1 MKKSATSS
9 VQVSGLFHRMFGVG
23 AGAGNSLPVRKLMV
37 AVLLLAAATF
47 LGVFAVAQAQAADGT
62 MTGVTLASDSPGT
75 LTVSWKAPTPA
86 PTDYRLR
93 WAPVGSDFLSW
104 NGTNETDRG
113 NAYPAG
119 DVTSLTLSGLS
130 EGTEFNVQAR
140 ARYHKG
146 EHKDSPWS
154 GPWAEA
160 SALVMSEPPDVP
172 SAPAAPNLAGTV
184 LTPEG
189 HVMLLWQIPSDDS
202 ITGYQVLRGPD
213 ADSLVVIE
221 QDTGSG
227 GTSYTDTAPPTG
239 QTHTYAVKA
248 RNAAGL
254 SPLSNTVTATVPAAA
269 PIIVWTVLTPEGQV
283 MLLWQN
289 PSDDSITG
297 YQVLRGPD
305 ADSLVVIEED
315 TESSATSYTDT
326 APPAGQTHTYA
337 VKARNAAGLS
347 QISNTVTATVPP
359 AAPNLV
365 RTAVTP
371 AGQVLLSWLNPAN
384 DSITGYQ
391 VLRGPDADSLVVIEQ
406 DTGSSG
412 TSYTD
417 TSPPAGQTHTYAV
430 KARNAAGLSPPSNTG
445 TASVPA
451 SEEEEELITARHEET
466 ESTLFEK
473 GELVTSHSFGSG
485 PSQGRAIWSD
495 GETIWIT
502 RTTATAR
509 LVDRVADTDGRADA
523 YGLSDM
529 ARQPGKDI
537 RAMYG
542 ALNHHA
548 HGIWSDGQTM
558 WVSDD
563 DRARIFTYSLQS
575 DNYGNRLRTKE
586 FYTYTETYRNL
597 YADLRGLWS
606 DGTHMWVADS
616 RVKKIVAYTLGGQ
629 RNADLDLNLLDGVG
643 NDGPTD
649 IWSNG
654 YTMWV
659 ADYRDKK
666 IYAYR
671 LSDGVRQPGLDYNN
685 LESAGN
691 VSPTGIWSN
700 GKLMYVYDNSK
711 NTLYSYRSLAPFPSL
726 ASLSLV
732 SGTDAV
738 DIGTFNAFD
747 LEYSARLGRSISQV
761 TVNYSAAS
769 DVGVEVDPPDADPN
783 APGHQVDL
791 ALTTGSYEEATEI
804 TVTATQDGETTTYG
818 VRVTRVDVDAI
829 SNDATLSSLSLVD
842 VNLGTFDSANLSYEA
857 VVASSLTQTTVSL
870 TTADPGARNL
880 ISPSDADDVATGH
893 QVDLAVGLNEITIE
907 VTASDAEKTTRRYVV
922 ALVRPSVSEFGWLV
936 SPDFTD
942 LSPSNGAVRAI
953 WSNGTTMWATF
964 SGAGFRNYDTLR
976 AYDLDTKARLGDR
989 DIVDHWIGYAN
1000 GIWSDGEVVA
1010 VSETQSHRIYV
1021 YDLNSGGWRPW
1032 LGFRL
1037 DSSNHNSHGLWSDG
1051 VTLWVVDHADD
1062 KLYAYHWRGENP
1074 GDRRPELDFALTDGN
1089 GRGAGLWSDGTTM
1102 WVSDGEDAKIYAY
1115 SLDSATYGLRVP
1127 ALDFNELAPHG
1138 NASPNGIWSNGSVM
1152 WVADDEDNRLY
1163 SYKMPA
1169 LPSLA
1174 SLSLSGI
1181 EFGPFRS
1188 WQSKYAVR
1196 VPVGGPSVT
1205 TVSAVA
1211 NNADQFDVKIA
1222 PSDSDALTDGHQVE
1236 LPAGTPQT
1244 IAVTV
1249 TKKTDPCVSR
1259 TYTLRVKL
1267 AVSGPAS

>member
-1 MKKSATSS
+1 MNNLSQTVLQTKAFQSWRL
-9 VQVSGLFHRMFGVG
+9 V
-23 AGAGNSLPVRKLMV
+23 LM
-37 AVLLLAAATF
+37 AVILLAAATTSG
-47 LGVFAVAQAQAADGT
+47 LYMGTVQAQSSRGAI
-62 MTGVTLASDSPGT
+62 TGLTLTSDAPGT
-75 LTVSWKAPTPA
+75 LTVSWDAASPV
-86 PTDYRLR
+86 PTDYRVD
-93 WAPVGSDFLSW
+93 WAKSDEDYQPW
-104 NGTNETDRG
+104 KVDEGHKYPTPTATAATITDL
-113 NAYPAG
+113 
-119 DVTSLTLSGLS
+119 DHD
-130 EGTEFNVQAR
+130 TEYKIRMR
-140 ARYHKG
+140 ARYYRG
-146 EHKDSPWS
+146 EHEGKSWG
-154 GPWAEA
+154 GPWATATITVAGEPAEA
-160 SALVMSEPPDVP
+160 PTPEPVEEEPVQEDPVQQPPRDDPPPEDTTPAAGTIETLTATDDEAGQLVLIWT
-172 SAPAAPNLAGTV
+172 APAAPNADPTDYHVNWAKSTEEYPADTAEAGNAHPTTTTHTLAGLEYDTDYNVRVRARYSNGDHAASPWNGPWTETTAQVKLPLPAAPFIGAIAVTPDGDV
-184 LTPEG
+184 LLTWFNFEEN
-189 HVMLLWQIPSDDS
+189 DS
-202 ITGYQVLRGPD
+202 ITGYQILRGPK
-213 ADSLVVIE
+213 ADSLAVIE
-221 QDTGSG
+221 DDTGSNG
-227 GTSYTDTAPPTG
+227 
-239 QTHTYAVKA
+239 
-248 RNAAGL
+248 
-254 SPLSNTVTATVPAAA
+254 
-269 PIIVWTVLTPEGQV
+269 
-283 MLLWQN
+283 
-289 PSDDSITG
+289 
-297 YQVLRGPD
+297 
-305 ADSLVVIEED
+305 
-315 TESSATSYTDT
+315 TSYTDT

-337 VKARNAAGLS
+337 VKARNASGLS
-347 QISNTVTATVPP
+347 PLSNTLTATVP
-359 AAPNLV
+359 
-365 RTAVTP
+365 AV
-371 AGQVLLSWLNPAN
+371 
-384 DSITGYQ
+384 
-391 VLRGPDADSLVVIEQ
+391 
-406 DTGSSG
+406 
-412 TSYTD
+412 
-417 TSPPAGQTHTYAV
+417 
-430 KARNAAGLSPPSNTG
+430 
-445 TASVPA
+445 
-451 SEEEEELITARHEET
+451 EEEEELITARHEET

-495 GETIWIT
+495 EETIWIT

-529 ARQPGKDI
+529 ARQPEKDI

-563 DRARIFTYSLQS
+563 DRATIFAYSLQS

-586 FYTYTETYRNL
+586 FHTYIKASRNGRL

-769 DVGVEVDPPDADPN
+769 DVGVEVGPPDADPN

-870 TTADPGARNL
+870 TTADPGARDL

-922 ALVRPSVSEFGWLV
+922 ALVRPSESEFGWLV

-964 SGAGFRNYDTLR
+964 SGGRFRKDDTLR

-989 DIVDHWIGYAN
+989 DIVDYWIGYAN

-1010 VSETQSHRIYV
+1010 VSETQSHRIHV
-1021 YDLNSGGWRPW
+1021 DDLNSGDWRPW

-1037 DSSNHNSHGLWSDG
+1037 HSSNSNSHGLWSDG
-1051 VTLWVVDHADD
+1051 ATLWVVDHADD

-1211 NNADQFDVKIA
+1211 TNVDQFDVKIA

-1236 LPAGTPQT
+1236 LATGTPQT

>member
-1 MKKSATSS
+1 MNNLSQTILQAKAFQSWRL
-9 VQVSGLFHRMFGVG
+9 V
-23 AGAGNSLPVRKLMV
+23 LM
-37 AVLLLAAATF
+37 AIILLAATATSG
-47 LGVFAVAQAQAADGT
+47 LYMGTVQAQSSRGAI
-62 MTGVTLASDSPGT
+62 TGLTLTSDAPGT
-75 LTVSWKAPTPA
+75 LTVSWEAASPT
-86 PTDYRLR
+86 PTDYRVD
-93 WAPVGSDFLSW
+93 WAKSDEDYQSW
-104 NGTNETDRG
+104 KVDEGHL
-113 NAYPAG
+113 YPAETATAATIT
-119 DVTSLTLSGLS
+119 DLDHD
-130 EGTEFNVQAR
+130 TEYKIRMR
-140 ARYHKG
+140 ARYYRG
-146 EHKDSPWS
+146 EHEGKSWG
-154 GPWAEA
+154 GPWAADTITVAGEPAEA
-160 SALVMSEPPDVP
+160 PTPEPAEEEPAEEEPAEEEPAPEDTTP
-172 SAPAAPNLAGTV
+172 PAGTIDTITATDDEAGQLMLIWTAPAAPNADPTDYHVNWAKSTEEYPADTAEAGNAHPTTTTHTLAGLEYDTDYNVRVRARYSNGDHAASPWNGPWTETTAQVKLPLPAAPFIGAIAVSPDGDV
-184 LTPEG
+184 LLTWFNFEEN
-189 HVMLLWQIPSDDS
+189 DS
-202 ITGYQVLRGPD
+202 ITGYQILRGPD
-213 ADSLVVIE
+213 ADNMVVIE
-221 QDTGSG
+221 DDTGS
-227 GTSYTDTAPPTG
+227 
-239 QTHTYAVKA
+239 
-248 RNAAGL
+248 
-254 SPLSNTVTATVPAAA
+254 
-269 PIIVWTVLTPEGQV
+269 
-283 MLLWQN
+283 
-289 PSDDSITG
+289 
-297 YQVLRGPD
+297 
-305 ADSLVVIEED
+305 
-315 TESSATSYTDT
+315 SSTSYTDT
-326 APPAGQTHTYA
+326 APPAGQTHSYA
-337 VKARNAAGLS
+337 VKARNAVGLS
-347 QISNTVTATVPP
+347 PLSNTITATVPV
-359 AAPNLV
+359 A
-365 RTAVTP
+365 
-371 AGQVLLSWLNPAN
+371 
-384 DSITGYQ
+384 
-391 VLRGPDADSLVVIEQ
+391 
-406 DTGSSG
+406 
-412 TSYTD
+412 
-417 TSPPAGQTHTYAV
+417 
-430 KARNAAGLSPPSNTG
+430 
-445 TASVPA
+445 
-451 SEEEEELITARHEET
+451 EEEEELITARHEET

-495 GETIWIT
+495 EETIWIT

-529 ARQPGKDI
+529 ARQPEKDI

-563 DRARIFTYSLQS
+563 DRATIFAYSLQS

-586 FYTYTETYRNL
+586 FHTYIKASRNGRL

-769 DVGVEVDPPDADPN
+769 DVGVEVGPPDADPN

-870 TTADPGARNL
+870 TTADPGARDL

-922 ALVRPSVSEFGWLV
+922 ALVRPSESEFGWLV

-964 SGAGFRNYDTLR
+964 SGGRFRSDDTLK

-989 DIVDHWIGYAN
+989 DIVDYWIGYAN

-1021 YDLNSGGWRPW
+1021 YGLNSGGHRWD
-1032 LGFRL
+1032 LAFRL

-1051 VTLWVVDHADD
+1051 ATLWVVDHADD

-1211 NNADQFDVKIA
+1211 TNVDQFDVKIA

-1236 LPAGTPQT
+1236 LATGTPQT

>member
-1 MKKSATSS
+1 MNNLSQTILQTKAFQSWRL
-9 VQVSGLFHRMFGVG
+9 V
-23 AGAGNSLPVRKLMV
+23 LM
-37 AVLLLAAATF
+37 AIILLAAAATSG
-47 LGVFAVAQAQAADGT
+47 LYMGTVQAQSSRGAI
-62 MTGVTLASDSPGT
+62 TGLTLTSDAPGT
-75 LTVSWKAPTPA
+75 LTVSWEAASPT
-86 PTDYRLR
+86 PTDYRVD
-93 WAPVGSDFLSW
+93 WAKSDEDYQSW
-104 NGTNETDRG
+104 KVDEGHL
-113 NAYPAG
+113 YPAETATAATIT
-119 DVTSLTLSGLS
+119 DLDHD
-130 EGTEFNVQAR
+130 TEYKVRVR
-140 ARYHKG
+140 ARYYRG
-146 EHKDSPWS
+146 EHEGKSWG
-154 GPWAEA
+154 GPWAADTITVAGEPAEA
-160 SALVMSEPPDVP
+160 PTPEPAEEEPAEEEPAEEEPAEEEPAEEEPAEEEPAEEEPAPEDTTP
-172 SAPAAPNLAGTV
+172 PAGTIDTITATDDEAGQLMLIWTAPAAPNADPTDYHVNWAKSTEEYPADTAEAGNAHPTTTTHTLAGLEYDTDYNVRVRARYSNGDHAASPWNGPWTETTAQVKLPLPAAPFIGAIAVSPDGDV
-184 LTPEG
+184 LLTWFNFEEN
-189 HVMLLWQIPSDDS
+189 DS
-202 ITGYQVLRGPD
+202 ITGYQILRGPD
-213 ADSLVVIE
+213 ADNMVVIE
-221 QDTGSG
+221 DDTGS
-227 GTSYTDTAPPTG
+227 
-239 QTHTYAVKA
+239 
-248 RNAAGL
+248 
-254 SPLSNTVTATVPAAA
+254 
-269 PIIVWTVLTPEGQV
+269 
-283 MLLWQN
+283 
-289 PSDDSITG
+289 
-297 YQVLRGPD
+297 
-305 ADSLVVIEED
+305 
-315 TESSATSYTDT
+315 SSTSYTDT
-326 APPAGQTHTYA
+326 APPAGQTHSYA
-337 VKARNAAGLS
+337 VKARNAVGLS
-347 QISNTVTATVPP
+347 PLSNTITATVPV
-359 AAPNLV
+359 A
-365 RTAVTP
+365 
-371 AGQVLLSWLNPAN
+371 
-384 DSITGYQ
+384 
-391 VLRGPDADSLVVIEQ
+391 
-406 DTGSSG
+406 
-412 TSYTD
+412 
-417 TSPPAGQTHTYAV
+417 
-430 KARNAAGLSPPSNTG
+430 
-445 TASVPA
+445 
-451 SEEEEELITARHEET
+451 EEEEELITARHEET

-495 GETIWIT
+495 EETIWIT

-529 ARQPGKDI
+529 ARQPEKDI

-563 DRARIFTYSLQS
+563 DRATIFAYSLQS

-586 FYTYTETYRNL
+586 FHTYIKASRNGRL

-769 DVGVEVDPPDADPN
+769 DVGVEVGPPDADPN

-870 TTADPGARNL
+870 TTADPGARDL

-922 ALVRPSVSEFGWLV
+922 ALVRPSESEFGWLV

-964 SGAGFRNYDTLR
+964 SGGRFRSDDTLR

-989 DIVDHWIGYAN
+989 DIVDYWIGYAN

-1021 YDLNSGGWRPW
+1021 YGLNSGGHRWD
-1032 LGFRL
+1032 LAFRL

-1051 VTLWVVDHADD
+1051 ATLWVVDHADD

-1211 NNADQFDVKIA
+1211 TNVDQFDVKIA

-1236 LPAGTPQT
+1236 LATGTPQT

>member
-1 MKKSATSS
+1 MNNLSQTILQAKAFQSWRL
-9 VQVSGLFHRMFGVG
+9 V
-23 AGAGNSLPVRKLMV
+23 LM
-37 AVLLLAAATF
+37 AIILLAATATSG
-47 LGVFAVAQAQAADGT
+47 LYMGTVQAQSSRGAI
-62 MTGVTLASDSPGT
+62 TGLTLTSDAPGT
-75 LTVSWKAPTPA
+75 LTVSWEAASPT
-86 PTDYRLR
+86 PTDYRVD
-93 WAPVGSDFLSW
+93 WAKSDEDYQSW
-104 NGTNETDRG
+104 KVDEGHL
-113 NAYPAG
+113 YPAETATAATIT
-119 DVTSLTLSGLS
+119 DLDHD
-130 EGTEFNVQAR
+130 TEYKIRMR
-140 ARYHKG
+140 ARYYRG
-146 EHKDSPWS
+146 EHEGKSWG
-154 GPWAEA
+154 GPWAADTITVAGEPAEA
-160 SALVMSEPPDVP
+160 PTPEPAEEEPAEEEPAEEEPAEEEPAEEEPEDTTP
-172 SAPAAPNLAGTV
+172 PAGTIDTITATDDEAGQLMLIWTAPAAPNADPTDYHVNWAKSTEEYPADTAEAGNAHPTTTTHTLAGLEYDTDYNVRVRARYSNGDHAASPWNGPWTETTAQVKLPLPAAPFIGAIAVSPDGDV
-184 LTPEG
+184 LLTWFNFEEN
-189 HVMLLWQIPSDDS
+189 DS
-202 ITGYQVLRGPD
+202 ITGYQILRGPD
-213 ADSLVVIE
+213 ADNMVVIE
-221 QDTGSG
+221 DDTGS
-227 GTSYTDTAPPTG
+227 
-239 QTHTYAVKA
+239 
-248 RNAAGL
+248 
-254 SPLSNTVTATVPAAA
+254 
-269 PIIVWTVLTPEGQV
+269 
-283 MLLWQN
+283 
-289 PSDDSITG
+289 
-297 YQVLRGPD
+297 
-305 ADSLVVIEED
+305 
-315 TESSATSYTDT
+315 SSTSYTDT
-326 APPAGQTHTYA
+326 APPAGQTHSYA
-337 VKARNAAGLS
+337 VKARNAVGLS
-347 QISNTVTATVPP
+347 PLSNTITATVPV
-359 AAPNLV
+359 A
-365 RTAVTP
+365 
-371 AGQVLLSWLNPAN
+371 
-384 DSITGYQ
+384 
-391 VLRGPDADSLVVIEQ
+391 
-406 DTGSSG
+406 
-412 TSYTD
+412 
-417 TSPPAGQTHTYAV
+417 
-430 KARNAAGLSPPSNTG
+430 
-445 TASVPA
+445 
-451 SEEEEELITARHEET
+451 EEEEELITARHEET

-495 GETIWIT
+495 EETIWIT

-529 ARQPGKDI
+529 ARQPEKDI

-563 DRARIFTYSLQS
+563 DRATIFAYSLQS

-586 FYTYTETYRNL
+586 FHTYIKASRNGRL

-769 DVGVEVDPPDADPN
+769 DVGVEVGPPDADPN

-870 TTADPGARNL
+870 TTADPGARDL

-922 ALVRPSVSEFGWLV
+922 ALVRPSESEFGWLV

-964 SGAGFRNYDTLR
+964 SGGRFRSDDTLR

-989 DIVDHWIGYAN
+989 DIVDYWIGYAN

-1021 YDLNSGGWRPW
+1021 YGLNSGGHRWD
-1032 LGFRL
+1032 LAFRL

-1051 VTLWVVDHADD
+1051 ATLWVVDHADD

-1211 NNADQFDVKIA
+1211 TNVDQFDVKIA

-1236 LPAGTPQT
+1236 LATGTPQT

>member
-1 MKKSATSS
+1 MNNLSQTVLQTKAFQSWRL
-9 VQVSGLFHRMFGVG
+9 V
-23 AGAGNSLPVRKLMV
+23 LM
-37 AVLLLAAATF
+37 AVILLAAATTSG
-47 LGVFAVAQAQAADGT
+47 LYMGTVQAQSSRGAI
-62 MTGVTLASDSPGT
+62 TGLTLTSDAPGT
-75 LTVSWKAPTPA
+75 LTVSWEAASPT
-86 PTDYRLR
+86 PTDYRVD
-93 WAPVGSDFLSW
+93 WAKSDEDYQSW
-104 NGTNETDRG
+104 KVDEGHKYPTPTATAATITDL
-113 NAYPAG
+113 
-119 DVTSLTLSGLS
+119 DHD
-130 EGTEFNVQAR
+130 TEYKIRMR
-140 ARYHKG
+140 ARYYRG
-146 EHKDSPWS
+146 EHEGKSWG
-154 GPWAEA
+154 GPWAADTITVAGEPAEA
-160 SALVMSEPPDVP
+160 PTPEPAEEEPVQQPPRDDPAPEDTTPAAGTIETLTATDAAAGQLVLSWT
-172 SAPAAPNLAGTV
+172 APAAPNADPTDYHVNWAKSTEEYPADTAEAGNAHPTTTTHTLAGLEYDTDYNVRVRARYSNGDHAASPWNGPWTETTAQVKLPLPAAPTMGATAVSPDGDV
-184 LTPEG
+184 LLTWFNFEEN
-189 HVMLLWQIPSDDS
+189 DS
-202 ITGYQVLRGPD
+202 ITGYQILRGPD
-213 ADSLVVIE
+213 ADNMVVIE
-221 QDTGSG
+221 DDTGSSS
-227 GTSYTDTAPPTG
+227 TSYTDET
-239 QTHTYAVKA
+239 
-248 RNAAGL
+248 
-254 SPLSNTVTATVPAAA
+254 
-269 PIIVWTVLTPEGQV
+269 
-283 MLLWQN
+283 
-289 PSDDSITG
+289 
-297 YQVLRGPD
+297 
-305 ADSLVVIEED
+305 
-315 TESSATSYTDT
+315 
-326 APPAGQTHTYA
+326 PPAGQTHTYG
-337 VKARNAAGLS
+337 VKARNASGLS
-347 QISNTVTATVPP
+347 PLSNTLTATVPV
-359 AAPNLV
+359 A
-365 RTAVTP
+365 
-371 AGQVLLSWLNPAN
+371 
-384 DSITGYQ
+384 
-391 VLRGPDADSLVVIEQ
+391 
-406 DTGSSG
+406 
-412 TSYTD
+412 
-417 TSPPAGQTHTYAV
+417 
-430 KARNAAGLSPPSNTG
+430 
-445 TASVPA
+445 
-451 SEEEEELITARHEET
+451 EEEEELITARHEET

-495 GETIWIT
+495 EETIWIT

-529 ARQPGKDI
+529 ARQPEKDI

-563 DRARIFTYSLQS
+563 DRATIFAYSLQS

-586 FYTYTETYRNL
+586 FHTYIKASRNGRL

-769 DVGVEVDPPDADPN
+769 DVGVEVGPPDADPN

-870 TTADPGARNL
+870 TTADPGARDL

-922 ALVRPSVSEFGWLV
+922 ALVRPSESEFGWLV

-964 SGAGFRNYDTLR
+964 SGGRFRSDDTLR

-989 DIVDHWIGYAN
+989 DIVDYWIGYAN

-1021 YDLNSGGWRPW
+1021 YGLNSGGHRWD
-1032 LGFRL
+1032 LAFRL

-1051 VTLWVVDHADD
+1051 ATLWVVDHADD

-1181 EFGPFRS
+1181 EFGPFRF

-1211 NNADQFDVKIA
+1211 TNVDQFDVKIA

-1236 LPAGTPQT
+1236 LATGTPQT

>member
-1 MKKSATSS
+1 MNNLSQTILQAKAFQSWRL
-9 VQVSGLFHRMFGVG
+9 V
-23 AGAGNSLPVRKLMV
+23 LM
-37 AVLLLAAATF
+37 AIILLAATATSG
-47 LGVFAVAQAQAADGT
+47 LYMGTVQAQSSRGAI
-62 MTGVTLASDSPGT
+62 TGLTLTSDAPGT
-75 LTVSWKAPTPA
+75 LTVSWEAASPT
-86 PTDYRLR
+86 PTDYRVD
-93 WAPVGSDFLSW
+93 WAKSDEDYQSW
-104 NGTNETDRG
+104 KVDEGHL
-113 NAYPAG
+113 YPAETATAATIT
-119 DVTSLTLSGLS
+119 DLDHD
-130 EGTEFNVQAR
+130 TEYKIRMR
-140 ARYHKG
+140 ARYYRG
-146 EHKDSPWS
+146 EHEGKSWG
-154 GPWAEA
+154 GPWAADTITVAGEPAEA
-160 SALVMSEPPDVP
+160 PTPEPAEEEPAPEEPAPEDTTP
-172 SAPAAPNLAGTV
+172 PAGTIDTITATDDEAGQLMLIWTAPAAPNADPTDYHVNWAKSTEEYPADTAEAGNAHPTTTTHTLAGLEYDTDYNVRVRARYSNGDHAASPWNGPWTETTAQVKLPLPAAPFIGAIAVSPDGDV
-184 LTPEG
+184 LLTWFNFEEN
-189 HVMLLWQIPSDDS
+189 DS
-202 ITGYQVLRGPD
+202 ITGYQILRGPD
-213 ADSLVVIE
+213 ADNMVVIE
-221 QDTGSG
+221 DDTGS
-227 GTSYTDTAPPTG
+227 
-239 QTHTYAVKA
+239 
-248 RNAAGL
+248 
-254 SPLSNTVTATVPAAA
+254 
-269 PIIVWTVLTPEGQV
+269 
-283 MLLWQN
+283 
-289 PSDDSITG
+289 
-297 YQVLRGPD
+297 
-305 ADSLVVIEED
+305 
-315 TESSATSYTDT
+315 SSTSYTDT
-326 APPAGQTHTYA
+326 APPAGQTHSYA
-337 VKARNAAGLS
+337 VKARNAVGLS
-347 QISNTVTATVPP
+347 PLSNTITATVPV
-359 AAPNLV
+359 A
-365 RTAVTP
+365 
-371 AGQVLLSWLNPAN
+371 
-384 DSITGYQ
+384 
-391 VLRGPDADSLVVIEQ
+391 
-406 DTGSSG
+406 
-412 TSYTD
+412 
-417 TSPPAGQTHTYAV
+417 
-430 KARNAAGLSPPSNTG
+430 
-445 TASVPA
+445 
-451 SEEEEELITARHEET
+451 EEEEELITARHEET

-495 GETIWIT
+495 EETIWIT

-529 ARQPGKDI
+529 ARQPEKDI

-563 DRARIFTYSLQS
+563 DRATIFAYSLQS

-586 FYTYTETYRNL
+586 FHTYIKASRNGRL

-769 DVGVEVDPPDADPN
+769 DVGVEVGPPDADPN

-870 TTADPGARNL
+870 TTADPGARDL

-922 ALVRPSVSEFGWLV
+922 ALVRPSESEFGWLV

-964 SGAGFRNYDTLR
+964 SGGRFRSDDTLR

-989 DIVDHWIGYAN
+989 DIVDYWIGYAN

-1021 YDLNSGGWRPW
+1021 YGLNSGGHRWD
-1032 LGFRL
+1032 LAFRL

-1051 VTLWVVDHADD
+1051 ATLWVVDHADD

-1181 EFGPFRS
+1181 EFGQFRS

-1211 NNADQFDVKIA
+1211 TNVDQFDVKIA

-1236 LPAGTPQT
+1236 LATGTPQT

>member
-1 MKKSATSS
+1 MNNLSQTILQAKAFQSWRL
-9 VQVSGLFHRMFGVG
+9 V
-23 AGAGNSLPVRKLMV
+23 LM
-37 AVLLLAAATF
+37 AIILLAATATSG
-47 LGVFAVAQAQAADGT
+47 LYMGTVQAQSSRGAI
-62 MTGVTLASDSPGT
+62 TGLTLTSDAPGT
-75 LTVSWKAPTPA
+75 LTVSWEAASPT
-86 PTDYRLR
+86 PTDYRVD
-93 WAPVGSDFLSW
+93 WAKSDEDYQSW
-104 NGTNETDRG
+104 KVDEGHL
-113 NAYPAG
+113 YPAETATAATIT
-119 DVTSLTLSGLS
+119 DLDHD
-130 EGTEFNVQAR
+130 TEYKIRMR
-140 ARYHKG
+140 ARYYRG
-146 EHKDSPWS
+146 EHEGKSWG
-154 GPWAEA
+154 GPWAADTITVAGEPAEA
-160 SALVMSEPPDVP
+160 PTPEPAEEEPAEEEPAEEEPAEEEPAPEDTTP
-172 SAPAAPNLAGTV
+172 PAGTIDTITATDDEAGQLMLIWTAPAAPNADPTDYHVNWAKSTEEYPADTAEAGNAHPTTTTHTLAGLEYDTDYNVRVRARYSNGDHAASPWNGPWTETTAQVKLPLPAAPFIGAIAVSPDGDV
-184 LTPEG
+184 LLTWFNFEEN
-189 HVMLLWQIPSDDS
+189 DS
-202 ITGYQVLRGPD
+202 ITGYQILRGPD
-213 ADSLVVIE
+213 ADNMVVIE
-221 QDTGSG
+221 DDTGS
-227 GTSYTDTAPPTG
+227 
-239 QTHTYAVKA
+239 
-248 RNAAGL
+248 
-254 SPLSNTVTATVPAAA
+254 
-269 PIIVWTVLTPEGQV
+269 
-283 MLLWQN
+283 
-289 PSDDSITG
+289 
-297 YQVLRGPD
+297 
-305 ADSLVVIEED
+305 
-315 TESSATSYTDT
+315 SSTSYTDT
-326 APPAGQTHTYA
+326 APPAGQTHSYA
-337 VKARNAAGLS
+337 VKARNAVGLS
-347 QISNTVTATVPP
+347 PLSNTITATVPV
-359 AAPNLV
+359 A
-365 RTAVTP
+365 
-371 AGQVLLSWLNPAN
+371 
-384 DSITGYQ
+384 
-391 VLRGPDADSLVVIEQ
+391 
-406 DTGSSG
+406 
-412 TSYTD
+412 
-417 TSPPAGQTHTYAV
+417 
-430 KARNAAGLSPPSNTG
+430 
-445 TASVPA
+445 
-451 SEEEEELITARHEET
+451 EEEEELITARHEET

-495 GETIWIT
+495 EETIWIT

-529 ARQPGKDI
+529 ARQPEKDI

-563 DRARIFTYSLQS
+563 DRATIFAYSLQS

-586 FYTYTETYRNL
+586 FHTYIKASRNGRL

-711 NTLYSYRSLAPFPSL
+711 NTLYSYRSLTPFPSL

-769 DVGVEVDPPDADPN
+769 DVGVEVGPPDADPN

-870 TTADPGARNL
+870 TTADPGARDL

-922 ALVRPSVSEFGWLV
+922 ALVRPSESEFGWLV

-964 SGAGFRNYDTLR
+964 SGGRFRSDDTLR

-989 DIVDHWIGYAN
+989 DIVDYWIGYAN

-1021 YDLNSGGWRPW
+1021 YGLNSGGHRWD
-1032 LGFRL
+1032 LAFRL

-1062 KLYAYHWRGENP
+1062 KLYAYHWRGENH

-1181 EFGPFRS
+1181 EFGPFKS

-1196 VPVGGPSVT
+1196 VPVGGPAVT

-1259 TYTLRVKL
+1259 TYTLRVEL

>member
-1 MKKSATSS
+1 MNLSSQPTPQTRAFQSWRSIFLATILLVTVAITISTFYFAT
-9 VQVSGLFHRMFGVG
+9 VQAESHGAITGL
-23 AGAGNSLPVRKLMV
+23 
-37 AVLLLAAATF
+37 
-47 LGVFAVAQAQAADGT
+47 
-62 MTGVTLASDSPGT
+62 TLTSDAPGT
-75 LTVSWKAPTPA
+75 LTVSWDAASPT
-86 PTDYRLR
+86 PTDYRVD
-93 WAPVGSDFLSW
+93 WAKSDEEYTSW
-104 NGTNETDRG
+104 KVDKGHK
-113 NAYPAG
+113 YPTPTTTA
-119 DVTSLTLSGLS
+119 VTIADL
-130 EGTEFNVQAR
+130 EHDTEYKVRVR
-140 ARYHKG
+140 ARYYRG
-146 EHKDSPWS
+146 EHEGKSWG
-154 GPWAEA
+154 GPWAADTITVAGEPAEA
-160 SALVMSEPPDVP
+160 PTPEPAEEEPAEEEPAEEEPAEEEPAEEEPAPEDTTP
-172 SAPAAPNLAGTV
+172 PAGTIDTITATDDEAGQLMLIWTAPAAPNADPTDYHVNWAKSTEEYPADTAEAGNAHPTTTTHTLAGLEYDTDYNVRVRARYSNGDHAASPWNGPWTETTAQVKLPLPAAPFIGAIAVSPDGDV
-184 LTPEG
+184 LLTWFNFEEN
-189 HVMLLWQIPSDDS
+189 DS
-202 ITGYQVLRGPD
+202 ITGYQILRGPD
-213 ADSLVVIE
+213 ADNMVVIE
-221 QDTGSG
+221 DDTGS
-227 GTSYTDTAPPTG
+227 
-239 QTHTYAVKA
+239 
-248 RNAAGL
+248 
-254 SPLSNTVTATVPAAA
+254 
-269 PIIVWTVLTPEGQV
+269 
-283 MLLWQN
+283 
-289 PSDDSITG
+289 
-297 YQVLRGPD
+297 
-305 ADSLVVIEED
+305 
-315 TESSATSYTDT
+315 SSTSYTDT
-326 APPAGQTHTYA
+326 APPAGQTHSYA
-337 VKARNAAGLS
+337 VKARNAVGLS
-347 QISNTVTATVPP
+347 PLSNTITATVPV
-359 AAPNLV
+359 A
-365 RTAVTP
+365 
-371 AGQVLLSWLNPAN
+371 
-384 DSITGYQ
+384 
-391 VLRGPDADSLVVIEQ
+391 
-406 DTGSSG
+406 
-412 TSYTD
+412 
-417 TSPPAGQTHTYAV
+417 
-430 KARNAAGLSPPSNTG
+430 
-445 TASVPA
+445 
-451 SEEEEELITARHEET
+451 EEEEELITARHEET

-495 GETIWIT
+495 EETIWIT

-529 ARQPGKDI
+529 ARQPEKDI

-563 DRARIFTYSLQS
+563 DRATIFAYSLQS

-586 FYTYTETYRNL
+586 FHTYIKASRNGRL

-769 DVGVEVDPPDADPN
+769 DVGVEVGPPDADPN

-870 TTADPGARNL
+870 TTADPGARDL

-922 ALVRPSVSEFGWLV
+922 ALVRPSESEFGWLV

-964 SGAGFRNYDTLR
+964 SGGRFRSDDTLR

-989 DIVDHWIGYAN
+989 DIVDYWIGYAN

-1021 YDLNSGGWRPW
+1021 YGLNSGGHRWD
-1032 LGFRL
+1032 LAFRL

-1051 VTLWVVDHADD
+1051 ATLWVVDHADD

-1211 NNADQFDVKIA
+1211 TNVDQFDVKIA

-1236 LPAGTPQT
+1236 LATGTPQT

>member
-1 MKKSATSS
+1 MNLSSQPAPQARAFQSWRSIFLATILLVTVAITISTFYFAT
-9 VQVSGLFHRMFGVG
+9 VQAESHGAITGL
-23 AGAGNSLPVRKLMV
+23 
-37 AVLLLAAATF
+37 
-47 LGVFAVAQAQAADGT
+47 
-62 MTGVTLASDSPGT
+62 TLTSNAPGT
-75 LTVSWKAPTPA
+75 LTVSWEAASPT
-86 PTDYRLR
+86 PTDYRVD
-93 WAPVGSDFLSW
+93 WAKSDADYQSW
-104 NGTNETDRG
+104 KVDDGHV
-113 NAYPAG
+113 YPAPTATA
-119 DVTSLTLSGLS
+119 VTIADL
-130 EGTEFNVQAR
+130 EHDTEYKIRMR
-140 ARYHKG
+140 ARYYKG
-146 EHKDSPWS
+146 EHEGKSWG
-154 GPWAEA
+154 GPWATETITVAGEPAETPTPEPAEEEPAPEDTTPPAGTIDTITATDDEA
-160 SALVMSEPPDVP
+160 GQLMLIWT
-172 SAPAAPNLAGTV
+172 APAAPNADPTDYHVNWAKSTEEYPADTAEAGNAHPTTTTHTLAGLEYDTDYNVRVRARYSNGDHAASPWNGPWTETTAQVKLPLPAAPFIGAIAVSPDGDV
-184 LTPEG
+184 LLTWFNFEEN
-189 HVMLLWQIPSDDS
+189 DS
-202 ITGYQVLRGPD
+202 ITGYQILRGPD
-213 ADSLVVIE
+213 ADNMVVIE
-221 QDTGSG
+221 DDTGS
-227 GTSYTDTAPPTG
+227 
-239 QTHTYAVKA
+239 
-248 RNAAGL
+248 
-254 SPLSNTVTATVPAAA
+254 
-269 PIIVWTVLTPEGQV
+269 
-283 MLLWQN
+283 
-289 PSDDSITG
+289 
-297 YQVLRGPD
+297 
-305 ADSLVVIEED
+305 
-315 TESSATSYTDT
+315 SSTSYTDT
-326 APPAGQTHTYA
+326 APPAGQTHSYA
-337 VKARNAAGLS
+337 VKARNAVGLS
-347 QISNTVTATVPP
+347 PLSNTITATVPV
-359 AAPNLV
+359 A
-365 RTAVTP
+365 
-371 AGQVLLSWLNPAN
+371 
-384 DSITGYQ
+384 
-391 VLRGPDADSLVVIEQ
+391 
-406 DTGSSG
+406 
-412 TSYTD
+412 
-417 TSPPAGQTHTYAV
+417 
-430 KARNAAGLSPPSNTG
+430 
-445 TASVPA
+445 
-451 SEEEEELITARHEET
+451 EEEEELITARHEET

-495 GETIWIT
+495 EETIWIT

-529 ARQPGKDI
+529 ARQPEKDI

-563 DRARIFTYSLQS
+563 DRATIFAYSLQS

-586 FYTYTETYRNL
+586 FHTYIKASRNGRL

-769 DVGVEVDPPDADPN
+769 DVGVEVGPPDADPN

-804 TVTATQDGETTTYG
+804 TVTATQDGETTAYG

-870 TTADPGARNL
+870 TTADPGARDL

-922 ALVRPSVSEFGWLV
+922 ALVRPSESEFGWLV

-964 SGAGFRNYDTLR
+964 SGGRFRSDDTLR

-989 DIVDHWIGYAN
+989 DIVDYWIGYAN

-1021 YDLNSGGWRPW
+1021 YGLNSGGHRWD
-1032 LGFRL
+1032 LAFRL

-1051 VTLWVVDHADD
+1051 ATLWVVDHADD

-1089 GRGAGLWSDGTTM
+1089 GHGAGLWSDGTTM

-1211 NNADQFDVKIA
+1211 TNVDQFDVKIA

-1236 LPAGTPQT
+1236 LATGTPQT

>member
-1 MKKSATSS
+1 MNNLSQTVLQTKAFQSWRL
-9 VQVSGLFHRMFGVG
+9 V
-23 AGAGNSLPVRKLMV
+23 LM
-37 AVLLLAAATF
+37 AVILLAAATTSG
-47 LGVFAVAQAQAADGT
+47 LYMGTVLAQSSRGAI
-62 MTGVTLASDSPGT
+62 TGLTLTSDAPGT
-75 LTVSWKAPTPA
+75 LTVSWEAASPT
-86 PTDYRLR
+86 PTDYRVD
-93 WAPVGSDFLSW
+93 WAKSDEDYQSW
-104 NGTNETDRG
+104 KVDEGHKYPTPTATAATITDL
-113 NAYPAG
+113 
-119 DVTSLTLSGLS
+119 DHD
-130 EGTEFNVQAR
+130 TEYKIRMR
-140 ARYHKG
+140 ARYYRG
-146 EHKDSPWS
+146 EHEGKSWG
-154 GPWAEA
+154 GPWATATITVAGEPAEA
-160 SALVMSEPPDVP
+160 PTPEPAEEEPVEEEPVQQPPRDDPAPEDTTPAAGTIETLTATDDDAGQLVLSWT
-172 SAPAAPNLAGTV
+172 APAAPNADPTDYHVNWAKSTEEYPADTAEAGNAHPTTTTHTLAGLEYDTDYNVRVRARYSNGDHAASPWNGPWTETTAQVKLPLPAAPTMGATAVSPDGDV
-184 LTPEG
+184 LLTWFNFEEN
-189 HVMLLWQIPSDDS
+189 DS
-202 ITGYQVLRGPD
+202 ITGYQILRGPD
-213 ADSLVVIE
+213 ADNMVVIE
-221 QDTGSG
+221 DDTGSSS
-227 GTSYTDTAPPTG
+227 TSYTDET
-239 QTHTYAVKA
+239 
-248 RNAAGL
+248 
-254 SPLSNTVTATVPAAA
+254 
-269 PIIVWTVLTPEGQV
+269 
-283 MLLWQN
+283 
-289 PSDDSITG
+289 
-297 YQVLRGPD
+297 
-305 ADSLVVIEED
+305 
-315 TESSATSYTDT
+315 
-326 APPAGQTHTYA
+326 PPAGQTHTYG
-337 VKARNAAGLS
+337 VKARNASGLS
-347 QISNTVTATVPP
+347 PLSNTLTATVPV
-359 AAPNLV
+359 A
-365 RTAVTP
+365 
-371 AGQVLLSWLNPAN
+371 
-384 DSITGYQ
+384 
-391 VLRGPDADSLVVIEQ
+391 
-406 DTGSSG
+406 
-412 TSYTD
+412 
-417 TSPPAGQTHTYAV
+417 
-430 KARNAAGLSPPSNTG
+430 
-445 TASVPA
+445 
-451 SEEEEELITARHEET
+451 EEEEELITARHEET

-495 GETIWIT
+495 EETIWIT

-529 ARQPGKDI
+529 ARQPEKDI

-563 DRARIFTYSLQS
+563 DRATIFTYSLQS

-586 FYTYTETYRNL
+586 FHTYIKASRNGRL

-769 DVGVEVDPPDADPN
+769 DVGVEVGPPDADPN

-870 TTADPGARNL
+870 TTADPGARDL

-922 ALVRPSVSEFGWLV
+922 ALVRPSESEFGWLV

-964 SGAGFRNYDTLR
+964 SGGRFRSDDTLR

-989 DIVDHWIGYAN
+989 DIVDYWIGYAN

-1021 YDLNSGGWRPW
+1021 YGLNSGGHRWD
-1032 LGFRL
+1032 LAFRL

-1051 VTLWVVDHADD
+1051 ATLWVVDHADD

-1181 EFGPFRS
+1181 EFGPFRF

-1211 NNADQFDVKIA
+1211 TNVDQFDVKIA

-1236 LPAGTPQT
+1236 LATGTPQT

>member
-1 MKKSATSS
+1 MNNLSQTILQAKAFQSWRL
-9 VQVSGLFHRMFGVG
+9 V
-23 AGAGNSLPVRKLMV
+23 LM
-37 AVLLLAAATF
+37 AIILLAAAATSG
-47 LGVFAVAQAQAADGT
+47 LYMGTVQAQSSRGAI
-62 MTGVTLASDSPGT
+62 TGLTLTSDAPGT
-75 LTVSWKAPTPA
+75 LTVSWEAASPT
-86 PTDYRLR
+86 PTDYRVD
-93 WAPVGSDFLSW
+93 WAKSDEEYTSW
-104 NGTNETDRG
+104 KVDKGHK
-113 NAYPAG
+113 YPTPTTTA
-119 DVTSLTLSGLS
+119 VTIADL
-130 EGTEFNVQAR
+130 EHDTEYKVRVR
-140 ARYHKG
+140 ARYYRG
-146 EHKDSPWS
+146 EHEGKSWG
-154 GPWAEA
+154 GPWAADTITVAGEPAEA
-160 SALVMSEPPDVP
+160 PTPEPAEEEPAEEEPAPEEPAPEDTTP
-172 SAPAAPNLAGTV
+172 PAGTIDTITATDDEAGQLMLIWTAPAAPNADPTDYHVNWAKSTEEYPADTAEAGNAHPTTTTHTLAGLEYDTDYNVRVRARYSNGDHAASPWNGPWTETTAQVKLPLPAAPFIGAIAVSPDGDV
-184 LTPEG
+184 LLTWFNFEEN
-189 HVMLLWQIPSDDS
+189 DS
-202 ITGYQVLRGPD
+202 ITGYQILRGPD
-213 ADSLVVIE
+213 ADNMVVIE
-221 QDTGSG
+221 DDTGS
-227 GTSYTDTAPPTG
+227 
-239 QTHTYAVKA
+239 
-248 RNAAGL
+248 
-254 SPLSNTVTATVPAAA
+254 
-269 PIIVWTVLTPEGQV
+269 
-283 MLLWQN
+283 
-289 PSDDSITG
+289 
-297 YQVLRGPD
+297 
-305 ADSLVVIEED
+305 
-315 TESSATSYTDT
+315 SSTSYTDT
-326 APPAGQTHTYA
+326 APPAGQTHSYA
-337 VKARNAAGLS
+337 VKARNAVGLS
-347 QISNTVTATVPP
+347 PLSNTITATVPV
-359 AAPNLV
+359 A
-365 RTAVTP
+365 
-371 AGQVLLSWLNPAN
+371 
-384 DSITGYQ
+384 
-391 VLRGPDADSLVVIEQ
+391 
-406 DTGSSG
+406 
-412 TSYTD
+412 
-417 TSPPAGQTHTYAV
+417 
-430 KARNAAGLSPPSNTG
+430 
-445 TASVPA
+445 
-451 SEEEEELITARHEET
+451 EEEEELITARHEET

-495 GETIWIT
+495 EETIWIT

-529 ARQPGKDI
+529 ARQPEKDI

-548 HGIWSDGQTM
+548 HGIWSDGQMM

-563 DRARIFTYSLQS
+563 DRATIFAYSLQS

-586 FYTYTETYRNL
+586 FHTYIKASRNGRL

-769 DVGVEVDPPDADPN
+769 DVGVEVGPPDADPN

-870 TTADPGARNL
+870 TTADPGARDL

-922 ALVRPSVSEFGWLV
+922 ALVRPSESEFGWLV

-964 SGAGFRNYDTLR
+964 SGGRFRSDDTLR

-989 DIVDHWIGYAN
+989 DIVDYWIGYAN

-1021 YDLNSGGWRPW
+1021 YGLNSGGHRWD
-1032 LGFRL
+1032 LAFRL

-1051 VTLWVVDHADD
+1051 ATLWVVDHADD

-1211 NNADQFDVKIA
+1211 TNVDQFDVKIA

-1236 LPAGTPQT
+1236 LATGTPQT

>member
-1 MKKSATSS
+1 MNNLSQTILQAKAFQSWRL
-9 VQVSGLFHRMFGVG
+9 V
-23 AGAGNSLPVRKLMV
+23 LM
-37 AVLLLAAATF
+37 AIILLAATATSG
-47 LGVFAVAQAQAADGT
+47 LYMGTVQAQSSRGAI
-62 MTGVTLASDSPGT
+62 TGLTLTSDAPGT
-75 LTVSWKAPTPA
+75 LTVSWEAASPT
-86 PTDYRLR
+86 PTDYRVD
-93 WAPVGSDFLSW
+93 WAKSDEDYQSW
-104 NGTNETDRG
+104 KVDEGHL
-113 NAYPAG
+113 YPAETATAATIT
-119 DVTSLTLSGLS
+119 DLDHD
-130 EGTEFNVQAR
+130 TEYKIRMR
-140 ARYHKG
+140 ARYYRG
-146 EHKDSPWS
+146 EHEGKSWG
-154 GPWAEA
+154 GPWAADTITVAGEPAEA
-160 SALVMSEPPDVP
+160 PTPEPAEEEPAEEEPAEEEPAPEDTTP
-172 SAPAAPNLAGTV
+172 PAGTIDTITATDDEAGQLMLIWTAPAAPNADPTDYHVNWAKSTEEYPADTAEAGNAHPTTTTHTLAGLEYDTDYNVRVRARYSNGDHAASPWNGPWTETTAQVKLPLPAAPFIGAIAVSPDGDV
-184 LTPEG
+184 LLTWFNFEEN
-189 HVMLLWQIPSDDS
+189 DS
-202 ITGYQVLRGPD
+202 ITGYQILRGPD
-213 ADSLVVIE
+213 ADNMVVIE
-221 QDTGSG
+221 DDTGS
-227 GTSYTDTAPPTG
+227 
-239 QTHTYAVKA
+239 
-248 RNAAGL
+248 
-254 SPLSNTVTATVPAAA
+254 
-269 PIIVWTVLTPEGQV
+269 
-283 MLLWQN
+283 
-289 PSDDSITG
+289 
-297 YQVLRGPD
+297 
-305 ADSLVVIEED
+305 
-315 TESSATSYTDT
+315 SSTSYTDT
-326 APPAGQTHTYA
+326 APPAGQTHSYA
-337 VKARNAAGLS
+337 VKARNAVGLS
-347 QISNTVTATVPP
+347 PLSNTITATVPV
-359 AAPNLV
+359 A
-365 RTAVTP
+365 
-371 AGQVLLSWLNPAN
+371 
-384 DSITGYQ
+384 
-391 VLRGPDADSLVVIEQ
+391 
-406 DTGSSG
+406 
-412 TSYTD
+412 
-417 TSPPAGQTHTYAV
+417 
-430 KARNAAGLSPPSNTG
+430 
-445 TASVPA
+445 
-451 SEEEEELITARHEET
+451 EEEEELITARHEET

-495 GETIWIT
+495 EETIWIT

-529 ARQPGKDI
+529 ARQPEKDI

-563 DRARIFTYSLQS
+563 DRATIFAYSLQS

-586 FYTYTETYRNL
+586 FHTYIKASRNGRL

-769 DVGVEVDPPDADPN
+769 DVGVEVGPPDADPN

-870 TTADPGARNL
+870 TTADPGARDL

-922 ALVRPSVSEFGWLV
+922 ALVRPSESEFGWLV

-964 SGAGFRNYDTLR
+964 SGGRFRKDDTLR

-989 DIVDHWIGYAN
+989 DIVDYWIGYAN

-1021 YDLNSGGWRPW
+1021 YGLNSGGHRWD
-1032 LGFRL
+1032 LAFRL

-1211 NNADQFDVKIA
+1211 TNVDQFDVKIA

-1236 LPAGTPQT
+1236 LATGTPQT

>member
-1 MKKSATSS
+1 MNPPSQPAPQTRAFQSWRWIFLATI
-9 VQVSGLFHRMFGVG
+9 
-23 AGAGNSLPVRKLMV
+23 LMV
-37 AVLLLAAATF
+37 TVAITISTFYFAT
-47 LGVFAVAQAQAADGT
+47 VQAESHGAI
-62 MTGVTLASDSPGT
+62 TGLTLTSDAPGT
-75 LTVSWKAPTPA
+75 LAVSWEATSPT
-86 PTDYRLR
+86 PTDYRID
-93 WAPVGSDFLSW
+93 WAESDEDYESW
-104 NGTNETDRG
+104 KVDEGHK
-113 NAYPAG
+113 YPAPTATA
-119 DVTSLTLSGLS
+119 VTIADL
-130 EGTEFNVQAR
+130 EHDTEYKIRMR
-140 ARYHKG
+140 ARYYRG
-146 EHKDSPWS
+146 EHEGKSWG
-154 GPWAEA
+154 GPWAADTITVAGEPAEA
-160 SALVMSEPPDVP
+160 PTPEPAEEEPAPEEPAPEDTTP
-172 SAPAAPNLAGTV
+172 PAGTIDTITATDDEAGQLMLIWTAPAAPNADPTDYHVNWAKSTEEYPADTAEAGNAHPTTTTHTLAGLEYDTDYNVRVRARYSNGDHAASPWNGPWTETTAQVKLPLPAAPFIGAIAVSPDGDV
-184 LTPEG
+184 LLTWFNFEEN
-189 HVMLLWQIPSDDS
+189 DS
-202 ITGYQVLRGPD
+202 ITGYQILRGPD
-213 ADSLVVIE
+213 ADNMVVIE
-221 QDTGSG
+221 DDTGS
-227 GTSYTDTAPPTG
+227 
-239 QTHTYAVKA
+239 
-248 RNAAGL
+248 
-254 SPLSNTVTATVPAAA
+254 
-269 PIIVWTVLTPEGQV
+269 
-283 MLLWQN
+283 
-289 PSDDSITG
+289 
-297 YQVLRGPD
+297 
-305 ADSLVVIEED
+305 
-315 TESSATSYTDT
+315 SSTSYTDT
-326 APPAGQTHTYA
+326 APPAGQTHSYA
-337 VKARNAAGLS
+337 VKARNAVGLS
-347 QISNTVTATVPP
+347 PLSNTITATVPV
-359 AAPNLV
+359 A
-365 RTAVTP
+365 
-371 AGQVLLSWLNPAN
+371 
-384 DSITGYQ
+384 
-391 VLRGPDADSLVVIEQ
+391 
-406 DTGSSG
+406 
-412 TSYTD
+412 
-417 TSPPAGQTHTYAV
+417 
-430 KARNAAGLSPPSNTG
+430 
-445 TASVPA
+445 
-451 SEEEEELITARHEET
+451 EEEEELITARHEET

-495 GETIWIT
+495 EETIWIT

-529 ARQPGKDI
+529 ARQPEKDI

-563 DRARIFTYSLQS
+563 DRATIFAYSLQS

-586 FYTYTETYRNL
+586 FHTYIKASRNGRL

-769 DVGVEVDPPDADPN
+769 DVGVEVGPPDADPN

-870 TTADPGARNL
+870 TTADPGARDL

-922 ALVRPSVSEFGWLV
+922 ALVRPSESEFGWLV

-964 SGAGFRNYDTLR
+964 SGGRFRSDDTLR

-989 DIVDHWIGYAN
+989 DIVDYWIGYAN

-1021 YDLNSGGWRPW
+1021 YGLNSGGHRWD
-1032 LGFRL
+1032 LAFRL

-1051 VTLWVVDHADD
+1051 ATLWVVDHADD

-1181 EFGPFRS
+1181 EFGQFRS

-1211 NNADQFDVKIA
+1211 TNVDQFDVKIA

-1236 LPAGTPQT
+1236 LATGTPQT

>member
-1 MKKSATSS
+1 MNNLSQTILQAKAFQSWRL
-9 VQVSGLFHRMFGVG
+9 V
-23 AGAGNSLPVRKLMV
+23 LM
-37 AVLLLAAATF
+37 AIILLAATAT
-47 LGVFAVAQAQAADGT
+47 LGLYMGTVQAQSSRGAI
-62 MTGVTLASDSPGT
+62 TGLTLTSDAPGT
-75 LTVSWKAPTPA
+75 LTVSWEAASPT
-86 PTDYRLR
+86 PTDYRVD
-93 WAPVGSDFLSW
+93 WAKSDEDYQSW
-104 NGTNETDRG
+104 KVDEGHL
-113 NAYPAG
+113 YPAETATAATIT
-119 DVTSLTLSGLS
+119 DLDHD
-130 EGTEFNVQAR
+130 TEYKIRMR
-140 ARYHKG
+140 ARYYRG
-146 EHKDSPWS
+146 EHEGKSWG
-154 GPWAEA
+154 GPWAADTITVAGEPAEA
-160 SALVMSEPPDVP
+160 PTPEPAEEEPAEEEPAPEDTTP
-172 SAPAAPNLAGTV
+172 PAGTIDTITATDDEAGQLMLIWTAPAAPNADPTDYHVNWAKSTEEYPADTAEAGNAHPTTTTHTLAGLEYDTDYNVRVRARYSNGDHAASPWNGPWTETTAQVKLPLPAAPFIGAIAVSPDGDV
-184 LTPEG
+184 LLTWFNFEEN
-189 HVMLLWQIPSDDS
+189 DS
-202 ITGYQVLRGPD
+202 ITGYQILRGPD
-213 ADSLVVIE
+213 ADNMVVIE
-221 QDTGSG
+221 DDTGS
-227 GTSYTDTAPPTG
+227 
-239 QTHTYAVKA
+239 
-248 RNAAGL
+248 
-254 SPLSNTVTATVPAAA
+254 
-269 PIIVWTVLTPEGQV
+269 
-283 MLLWQN
+283 
-289 PSDDSITG
+289 
-297 YQVLRGPD
+297 
-305 ADSLVVIEED
+305 
-315 TESSATSYTDT
+315 SSTSYTDT
-326 APPAGQTHTYA
+326 APPAGQTHSYA
-337 VKARNAAGLS
+337 VKARNAVGLS
-347 QISNTVTATVPP
+347 PLSNTITATVPV
-359 AAPNLV
+359 A
-365 RTAVTP
+365 
-371 AGQVLLSWLNPAN
+371 
-384 DSITGYQ
+384 
-391 VLRGPDADSLVVIEQ
+391 
-406 DTGSSG
+406 
-412 TSYTD
+412 
-417 TSPPAGQTHTYAV
+417 
-430 KARNAAGLSPPSNTG
+430 
-445 TASVPA
+445 
-451 SEEEEELITARHEET
+451 EEEEELITARHEET

-495 GETIWIT
+495 EETIWIT

-529 ARQPGKDI
+529 ARQPEKDI

-563 DRARIFTYSLQS
+563 DRATIFAYSLQS

-586 FYTYTETYRNL
+586 FHTYIKASRNGRL

-747 LEYSARLGRSISQV
+747 LEYSARLGRLISQV

-769 DVGVEVDPPDADPN
+769 DVGVEVGPPDADPN

-870 TTADPGARNL
+870 TTADPGARDL

-922 ALVRPSVSEFGWLV
+922 ALVRPSESEFGWLV

-964 SGAGFRNYDTLR
+964 SGGRFRSDDTLK

-989 DIVDHWIGYAN
+989 DIVDYWIGYAN

-1021 YDLNSGGWRPW
+1021 YGLNSGGHRWD
-1032 LGFRL
+1032 LAFRL

-1051 VTLWVVDHADD
+1051 ATLWVVDHADD

-1211 NNADQFDVKIA
+1211 TNVDQFDVKIA

-1236 LPAGTPQT
+1236 LATGTPQT

>member
-1 MKKSATSS
+1 MATGSH
-9 VQVSGLFHRMFGVG
+9 GRHT
-23 AGAGNSLPVRKLMV
+23 AGRSNHLRTLHGNSPGPEQQRRHNGPD
-37 AVLLLAAATF
+37 AGQRRARNPDGVLGRGQPRT
-47 LGVFAVAQAQAADGT
+47 
-62 MTGVTLASDSPGT
+62 
-75 LTVSWKAPTPA
+75 
-86 PTDYRLR
+86 PTDYRVD
-93 WAPVGSDFLSW
+93 WAKSDEDYQPW
-104 NGTNETDRG
+104 KVDEGHK
-113 NAYPAG
+113 YPTPTATAATIA
-119 DVTSLTLSGLS
+119 DL
-130 EGTEFNVQAR
+130 EHDTEYKVRVR
-140 ARYHKG
+140 ARYYRG
-146 EHKDSPWS
+146 EHEGKSWG
-154 GPWAEA
+154 GPWAADTITVAGEPAEA
-160 SALVMSEPPDVP
+160 PTPEPAEEEPAEEEPAEEEPAPEDTTP
-172 SAPAAPNLAGTV
+172 PAGTIDTITATDDEAGQLMLIWTAPAAPNADPTDYHVNWAKSTEEYPADTAEAGNAHPTTTTHTLAGLEYDTDYNVRVRARYSNGDHAASPWNGPWTETTAQVKLPLPAAPFIGAIAVSPDGDV
-184 LTPEG
+184 LLTWFNFEEN
-189 HVMLLWQIPSDDS
+189 DS
-202 ITGYQVLRGPD
+202 ITGYQILRGPD
-213 ADSLVVIE
+213 ADNMVVIE
-221 QDTGSG
+221 DDTGS
-227 GTSYTDTAPPTG
+227 
-239 QTHTYAVKA
+239 
-248 RNAAGL
+248 
-254 SPLSNTVTATVPAAA
+254 
-269 PIIVWTVLTPEGQV
+269 
-283 MLLWQN
+283 
-289 PSDDSITG
+289 
-297 YQVLRGPD
+297 
-305 ADSLVVIEED
+305 
-315 TESSATSYTDT
+315 SSTSYTDT
-326 APPAGQTHTYA
+326 APPAGQTHSYA
-337 VKARNAAGLS
+337 VKARNAVGLS
-347 QISNTVTATVPP
+347 PLSNTITATVPV
-359 AAPNLV
+359 A
-365 RTAVTP
+365 
-371 AGQVLLSWLNPAN
+371 
-384 DSITGYQ
+384 
-391 VLRGPDADSLVVIEQ
+391 
-406 DTGSSG
+406 
-412 TSYTD
+412 
-417 TSPPAGQTHTYAV
+417 
-430 KARNAAGLSPPSNTG
+430 
-445 TASVPA
+445 
-451 SEEEEELITARHEET
+451 EEEEELITARHEET

-495 GETIWIT
+495 EETIWIT

-529 ARQPGKDI
+529 ARQPEKDI

-563 DRARIFTYSLQS
+563 DRATIFAYSLQS

-586 FYTYTETYRNL
+586 FHTYIKASRNGRL

-769 DVGVEVDPPDADPN
+769 DVGVEVGPPDADPN

-870 TTADPGARNL
+870 TTADPGARDL

-922 ALVRPSVSEFGWLV
+922 ALVRPSESEFGWLV

-964 SGAGFRNYDTLR
+964 SGGRFRSDDTLR
-976 AYDLDTKARLGDR
+976 SYDLDTKARLGDR
-989 DIVDHWIGYAN
+989 DIVDYWIGYAN

-1021 YDLNSGGWRPW
+1021 YGLNSGGHRWD
-1032 LGFRL
+1032 LAFRL

-1051 VTLWVVDHADD
+1051 ATLWVVDHADD

-1211 NNADQFDVKIA
+1211 TNVDQFDVKIA

-1236 LPAGTPQT
+1236 LATGTPQT

>member
-1 MKKSATSS
+1 MNLPFPSANTEHPTSEKSLNAKAFQSWRW
-9 VQVSGLFHRMFGVG
+9 VFL
-23 AGAGNSLPVRKLMV
+23 
-37 AVLLLAAATF
+37 AVILLAAVTIGAF
-47 LGVFAVAQAQAADGT
+47 YFSVVQAQETNGAI
-62 MTGVTLASDSPGT
+62 TGLTLTSDTPGT
-75 LTVSWKAPTPA
+75 LTVSWDTASPA
-86 PTDYRLR
+86 PTDYRVD
-93 WAPVGSDFLSW
+93 WAKSSEDYTSW
-104 NGTNETDRG
+104 TVDDGHV
-113 NAYPAG
+113 YPA
-119 DVTSLTLSGLS
+119 DTATTVTITGL
-130 EGTEFNVQAR
+130 GHDTEYKIRMR
-140 ARYHKG
+140 ARYYRG
-146 EHKDSPWS
+146 EHEGKSWG
-154 GPWAEA
+154 GPWATATITVAGEPA
-160 SALVMSEPPDVP
+160 ETPTPEPEQEEESTTAAGAIDTLTATDDDAGQLVLTWGP
-172 SAPAAPNLAGTV
+172 PAAPNA
-184 LTPEG
+184 TPTDYHINWAKSTEDY
-189 HVMLLWQIPSDDS
+189 PSDSAEAGNDHPTTTTHTLASLEYDTNYNVRVRARYSDGDHAASPWNGPWTETTAQVLQPLPAAPIMGGTAVTPDSQVLVTWFNIDEDAS
-202 ITGYQVLRGPD
+202 ITGYQILRGPD
-213 ADSLVVIE
+213 ADNMVVIE
-221 QDTGSG
+221 DDTGS
-227 GTSYTDTAPPTG
+227 
-239 QTHTYAVKA
+239 
-248 RNAAGL
+248 
-254 SPLSNTVTATVPAAA
+254 
-269 PIIVWTVLTPEGQV
+269 
-283 MLLWQN
+283 
-289 PSDDSITG
+289 
-297 YQVLRGPD
+297 
-305 ADSLVVIEED
+305 
-315 TESSATSYTDT
+315 SSTSYTDT
-326 APPAGQTHTYA
+326 APPAGQTHSYA
-337 VKARNAAGLS
+337 VKARNAVGLS
-347 QISNTVTATVPP
+347 PLSNTITATVPV
-359 AAPNLV
+359 A
-365 RTAVTP
+365 
-371 AGQVLLSWLNPAN
+371 
-384 DSITGYQ
+384 
-391 VLRGPDADSLVVIEQ
+391 
-406 DTGSSG
+406 
-412 TSYTD
+412 
-417 TSPPAGQTHTYAV
+417 
-430 KARNAAGLSPPSNTG
+430 
-445 TASVPA
+445 
-451 SEEEEELITARHEET
+451 EEEEELITARHEET

-495 GETIWIT
+495 EETIWIT

-509 LVDRVADTDGRADA
+509 LADRVADTDGRADA

-529 ARQPGKDI
+529 ARQPEKDI

-563 DRARIFTYSLQS
+563 DRATIFAYSLQT

-586 FYTYTETYRNL
+586 FHTYIKASRNGWL

-791 ALTTGSYEEATEI
+791 ALTTGSFEEATEI

-870 TTADPGARNL
+870 TTADPGARDL

-922 ALVRPSVSEFGWLV
+922 ALVRPSESEFRWLV

-942 LSPSNGAVRAI
+942 FSPSNGAVRAI

-964 SGAGFRNYDTLR
+964 SGGRFRSDDTLR

-989 DIVDHWIGYAN
+989 DIVDYWIGYAN

-1021 YDLNSGGWRPW
+1021 YDLNSGDWRPW

-1102 WVSDGEDAKIYAY
+1102 WVSDSEDAKIYAY

-1211 NNADQFDVKIA
+1211 TNVDQFDVKIA

-1236 LPAGTPQT
+1236 LATGTPQT
-1244 IAVTV
+1244 IAVTI

-1267 AVSGPAS
+1267 ADS

>member
-1 MKKSATSS
+1 MSWDAAS
-9 VQVSGLFHRMFGVG
+9 
-23 AGAGNSLPVRKLMV
+23 PV
-37 AVLLLAAATF
+37 
-47 LGVFAVAQAQAADGT
+47 
-62 MTGVTLASDSPGT
+62 
-75 LTVSWKAPTPA
+75 
-86 PTDYRLR
+86 PTDYRVD
-93 WAPVGSDFLSW
+93 WAKSDEDYQSW
-104 NGTNETDRG
+104 KVDEGHL
-113 NAYPAG
+113 YPAETATAATIT
-119 DVTSLTLSGLS
+119 DLNHD
-130 EGTEFNVQAR
+130 TEYKIRMR
-140 ARYHKG
+140 ARYYRG
-146 EHKDSPWS
+146 EHEGKSWG
-154 GPWAEA
+154 GPWATATITVAGEPAETPTPEPVEEEPVQEDPTQQPPRDDPAPEDTTPAAGTIDTITATDDEA
-160 SALVMSEPPDVP
+160 GQLVLSWTAPAGPNADPTDYHVNWAKSTEEYPADTAEAGNAHPTTTTHTLAGLEYDTDYNVRVRARYSNGDHAASP
-172 SAPAAPNLAGTV
+172 WNGPWTETTAQVKLPLPAAPFIGAIAVTPDGDV
-184 LTPEG
+184 LLTWFNFEEN
-189 HVMLLWQIPSDDS
+189 DS
-202 ITGYQVLRGPD
+202 ITGYQILRGPK
-213 ADSLVVIE
+213 ADSLAVIE
-221 QDTGSG
+221 DDTGSNG
-227 GTSYTDTAPPTG
+227 
-239 QTHTYAVKA
+239 
-248 RNAAGL
+248 
-254 SPLSNTVTATVPAAA
+254 
-269 PIIVWTVLTPEGQV
+269 
-283 MLLWQN
+283 
-289 PSDDSITG
+289 
-297 YQVLRGPD
+297 
-305 ADSLVVIEED
+305 
-315 TESSATSYTDT
+315 TSYTDT

-337 VKARNAAGLS
+337 VKARNASGLS
-347 QISNTVTATVPP
+347 PLSNTLTATVP
-359 AAPNLV
+359 
-365 RTAVTP
+365 AV
-371 AGQVLLSWLNPAN
+371 
-384 DSITGYQ
+384 
-391 VLRGPDADSLVVIEQ
+391 
-406 DTGSSG
+406 
-412 TSYTD
+412 
-417 TSPPAGQTHTYAV
+417 
-430 KARNAAGLSPPSNTG
+430 
-445 TASVPA
+445 
-451 SEEEEELITARHEET
+451 EEEEELITARHEET

-495 GETIWIT
+495 EETIWIT

-509 LVDRVADTDGRADA
+509 LVDREADTDGRADA

-529 ARQPGKDI
+529 ARQPEKDI

-548 HGIWSDGQTM
+548 HGIWSDGQTI

-563 DRARIFTYSLQS
+563 HRATIFAYSLQS

-586 FYTYTETYRNL
+586 FHTYIKASRNGWL

-769 DVGVEVDPPDADPN
+769 DVGVEVGPPDADPN

-791 ALTTGSYEEATEI
+791 ALTTGSFEEATEI

-870 TTADPGARNL
+870 TTADPGARDL

-922 ALVRPSVSEFGWLV
+922 ALVRPSESEFGWLV

-964 SGAGFRNYDTLR
+964 SGGRFRSDDTLR

-989 DIVDHWIGYAN
+989 DIVDYWIGYAN

-1021 YDLNSGGWRPW
+1021 YGLNSGGHRWD
-1032 LGFRL
+1032 LAFRL

-1051 VTLWVVDHADD
+1051 ATLWVVDHADD

-1211 NNADQFDVKIA
+1211 TNVDQFDVKIA

-1236 LPAGTPQT
+1236 LATGTPQT

>member
-1 MKKSATSS
+1 MNNLSQTILQAKAFQSWRL
-9 VQVSGLFHRMFGVG
+9 V
-23 AGAGNSLPVRKLMV
+23 LM
-37 AVLLLAAATF
+37 AIILLAATATSG
-47 LGVFAVAQAQAADGT
+47 LYMGTVQAQSSRGAI
-62 MTGVTLASDSPGT
+62 TGLTLTSDAPGT
-75 LTVSWKAPTPA
+75 LTVSWEAASPT
-86 PTDYRLR
+86 PTDYRVD
-93 WAPVGSDFLSW
+93 WAKSDEDYQSW
-104 NGTNETDRG
+104 KVDEGHL
-113 NAYPAG
+113 YPAETATAATIT
-119 DVTSLTLSGLS
+119 DLDHD
-130 EGTEFNVQAR
+130 TEYKIRMR
-140 ARYHKG
+140 ARYYRG
-146 EHKDSPWS
+146 EHEGKSWG
-154 GPWAEA
+154 GPWAADTITVAGEPAEA
-160 SALVMSEPPDVP
+160 PTPEPAEEEPAPEEPAPEDTTP
-172 SAPAAPNLAGTV
+172 PAGTIDTITATDDEAGQLMLIWTAPAAPNADPTDYHVNWAKSTEEYPADTAEAGNAHPTTTTHTLAGLEYDTDYNVRVRTRYSNGDHAASPWNGPWTETTAQVKLPLPAAPFIGAIAVSPDGDV
-184 LTPEG
+184 LLTWFNFEEN
-189 HVMLLWQIPSDDS
+189 DS
-202 ITGYQVLRGPD
+202 ITGYQILRGPD
-213 ADSLVVIE
+213 ADNMVVIE
-221 QDTGSG
+221 DDTGS
-227 GTSYTDTAPPTG
+227 
-239 QTHTYAVKA
+239 
-248 RNAAGL
+248 
-254 SPLSNTVTATVPAAA
+254 
-269 PIIVWTVLTPEGQV
+269 
-283 MLLWQN
+283 
-289 PSDDSITG
+289 
-297 YQVLRGPD
+297 
-305 ADSLVVIEED
+305 
-315 TESSATSYTDT
+315 SSTSYTDT
-326 APPAGQTHTYA
+326 APPAGQTHSYA
-337 VKARNAAGLS
+337 VKARNAVGLS
-347 QISNTVTATVPP
+347 PLSNTITATVPV
-359 AAPNLV
+359 A
-365 RTAVTP
+365 
-371 AGQVLLSWLNPAN
+371 
-384 DSITGYQ
+384 
-391 VLRGPDADSLVVIEQ
+391 
-406 DTGSSG
+406 
-412 TSYTD
+412 
-417 TSPPAGQTHTYAV
+417 
-430 KARNAAGLSPPSNTG
+430 
-445 TASVPA
+445 
-451 SEEEEELITARHEET
+451 EEEEELITARHEET

-495 GETIWIT
+495 EETIWIT

-529 ARQPGKDI
+529 ARQPEKDI

-563 DRARIFTYSLQS
+563 DRATIFAYSLQS

-586 FYTYTETYRNL
+586 FHTYIKASRNGRL

-769 DVGVEVDPPDADPN
+769 DVGVEVGPPDADPN

-870 TTADPGARNL
+870 TTADPGARDL

-922 ALVRPSVSEFGWLV
+922 ALVRPSESEFGWLV

-964 SGAGFRNYDTLR
+964 SGGRFRSDDTLR

-989 DIVDHWIGYAN
+989 DIVDYWIGYAN

-1021 YDLNSGGWRPW
+1021 YGLNSGGHRWD
-1032 LGFRL
+1032 LAFRL

-1051 VTLWVVDHADD
+1051 ATLWVVDHADD

-1181 EFGPFRS
+1181 EFGQFRS

-1211 NNADQFDVKIA
+1211 TNVDQFDVKIA

-1236 LPAGTPQT
+1236 LATGTPQT

>member
-1 MKKSATSS
+1 MNLPFPSANTEHPTSEKSLNAKAFQSWRW
-9 VQVSGLFHRMFGVG
+9 VFL
-23 AGAGNSLPVRKLMV
+23 
-37 AVLLLAAATF
+37 AVILLAAVTIGAF
-47 LGVFAVAQAQAADGT
+47 YFSVVQAQETNGAI
-62 MTGVTLASDSPGT
+62 TGLTLTSDTPGT
-75 LTVSWKAPTPA
+75 LTVSWDTASPA
-86 PTDYRLR
+86 PTDYRVD
-93 WAPVGSDFLSW
+93 WAKSSEDYTSW
-104 NGTNETDRG
+104 TVDDGHV
-113 NAYPAG
+113 YPA
-119 DVTSLTLSGLS
+119 DTATTVTITGL
-130 EGTEFNVQAR
+130 GHDTEYKIRMR
-140 ARYHKG
+140 ARYYRG
-146 EHKDSPWS
+146 EHEGKSWG
-154 GPWAEA
+154 GPWATATITVAGEPA
-160 SALVMSEPPDVP
+160 ETPTPEPEQEEESTTAAGAIDTLTATDDDAGQLVLTWGP
-172 SAPAAPNLAGTV
+172 PAAPNA
-184 LTPEG
+184 TPTDYHINWAKSTEDY
-189 HVMLLWQIPSDDS
+189 PSDSAEAGNDHPTTTTHTLASLEYDTNYNVRVRARYSDGDHAASPWNGPWTETTAQVLQPLPAAPIMGGTAVTPDSQVLVTWFNIDEDAS
-202 ITGYQVLRGPD
+202 ITGYQILRGPD
-213 ADSLVVIE
+213 ADNMVVIE
-221 QDTGSG
+221 YDTGS
-227 GTSYTDTAPPTG
+227 
-239 QTHTYAVKA
+239 
-248 RNAAGL
+248 
-254 SPLSNTVTATVPAAA
+254 
-269 PIIVWTVLTPEGQV
+269 
-283 MLLWQN
+283 
-289 PSDDSITG
+289 
-297 YQVLRGPD
+297 
-305 ADSLVVIEED
+305 
-315 TESSATSYTDT
+315 SSTSYTDT
-326 APPAGQTHTYA
+326 APPAGQTHSYA
-337 VKARNAAGLS
+337 VKARNAVGLS
-347 QISNTVTATVPP
+347 PLSNTITATVPV
-359 AAPNLV
+359 A
-365 RTAVTP
+365 
-371 AGQVLLSWLNPAN
+371 
-384 DSITGYQ
+384 
-391 VLRGPDADSLVVIEQ
+391 
-406 DTGSSG
+406 
-412 TSYTD
+412 
-417 TSPPAGQTHTYAV
+417 
-430 KARNAAGLSPPSNTG
+430 
-445 TASVPA
+445 
-451 SEEEEELITARHEET
+451 EEEEELITARHEET

-495 GETIWIT
+495 EETIWIT

-509 LVDRVADTDGRADA
+509 LADRVADTDGRADA

-529 ARQPGKDI
+529 ARQPEKDI

-563 DRARIFTYSLQS
+563 DRATIFAYSLQS

-586 FYTYTETYRNL
+586 FHTYIKASRNGWL

-791 ALTTGSYEEATEI
+791 ALTTGSFEEATEI

-870 TTADPGARNL
+870 TTADPGARDL

-922 ALVRPSVSEFGWLV
+922 ALVRPSESEFRWLV

-942 LSPSNGAVRAI
+942 FSPSNGAVRAI

-964 SGAGFRNYDTLR
+964 SGGRFRSDDTLR

-989 DIVDHWIGYAN
+989 DIVDYWIGYAN
-1000 GIWSDGEVVA
+1000 GIWSDGNVVA

-1021 YDLNSGGWRPW
+1021 YDLNSGDWRPW

-1102 WVSDGEDAKIYAY
+1102 WVSDSEDAKIYAY

-1211 NNADQFDVKIA
+1211 TNVDQFDVKIA
-1222 PSDSDALTDGHQVE
+1222 PSDSDALTDGHQVA
-1236 LPAGTPQT
+1236 LATGTPQT

-1259 TYTLRVKL
+1259 TYTLRVEL
-1267 AVSGPAS
+1267 AVSGPAAQ

>member
-1 MKKSATSS
+1 MNNLSQTILQAKAFQSWRL
-9 VQVSGLFHRMFGVG
+9 V
-23 AGAGNSLPVRKLMV
+23 LM
-37 AVLLLAAATF
+37 AIILLAATATSG
-47 LGVFAVAQAQAADGT
+47 LYMGTVQAQSSRGAI
-62 MTGVTLASDSPGT
+62 TGLTLTSDAPGT
-75 LTVSWKAPTPA
+75 LTVSWEAASPT
-86 PTDYRLR
+86 PTDYRVD
-93 WAPVGSDFLSW
+93 WAKSDEDYQSW
-104 NGTNETDRG
+104 KVDEGHL
-113 NAYPAG
+113 YPAETATAATIT
-119 DVTSLTLSGLS
+119 DLDHD
-130 EGTEFNVQAR
+130 TEYKIRMR
-140 ARYHKG
+140 ARYYRG
-146 EHKDSPWS
+146 EHEGKSWG
-154 GPWAEA
+154 GPWAADTITVAGEPAEA
-160 SALVMSEPPDVP
+160 PTPEPAEEEPAEEEPAPEEPAPEEPAPEEPAPEDTTP
-172 SAPAAPNLAGTV
+172 PAGTIDTITATDDEAGQLMLIWTAPAAPNADPTDYHVNWAKSTEEYPADTAEAGNAHPTTTTHTLAGLEYDTDYNVRVRARYSNGDHAASPWNGPWTETTAQVKLPLPAAPFIGAIAVSPDGDV
-184 LTPEG
+184 LLTWFNFEEN
-189 HVMLLWQIPSDDS
+189 DS
-202 ITGYQVLRGPD
+202 ITGYQILRGPD
-213 ADSLVVIE
+213 ADNMVVIE
-221 QDTGSG
+221 DDTGS
-227 GTSYTDTAPPTG
+227 
-239 QTHTYAVKA
+239 
-248 RNAAGL
+248 
-254 SPLSNTVTATVPAAA
+254 
-269 PIIVWTVLTPEGQV
+269 
-283 MLLWQN
+283 
-289 PSDDSITG
+289 
-297 YQVLRGPD
+297 
-305 ADSLVVIEED
+305 
-315 TESSATSYTDT
+315 SSTSYTDT
-326 APPAGQTHTYA
+326 APPAGQTHSYA
-337 VKARNAAGLS
+337 VKARNAVGLS
-347 QISNTVTATVPP
+347 PLSNTITATVPV
-359 AAPNLV
+359 A
-365 RTAVTP
+365 
-371 AGQVLLSWLNPAN
+371 
-384 DSITGYQ
+384 
-391 VLRGPDADSLVVIEQ
+391 
-406 DTGSSG
+406 
-412 TSYTD
+412 
-417 TSPPAGQTHTYAV
+417 
-430 KARNAAGLSPPSNTG
+430 
-445 TASVPA
+445 
-451 SEEEEELITARHEET
+451 EEEEELITARHEET

-495 GETIWIT
+495 EETIWIT

-529 ARQPGKDI
+529 ARQPEKDI

-563 DRARIFTYSLQS
+563 DRATIFAYSLQS

-586 FYTYTETYRNL
+586 FHTYIKASRNGRL

-769 DVGVEVDPPDADPN
+769 DVGVEVGPPDADPN

-870 TTADPGARNL
+870 TTADPGARDL

-922 ALVRPSVSEFGWLV
+922 ALVRPSESEFGWLV

-964 SGAGFRNYDTLR
+964 SGGRFRSDDTLR

-989 DIVDHWIGYAN
+989 DIVDYWIGYAN

-1021 YDLNSGGWRPW
+1021 YGLNSGGHRWD
-1032 LGFRL
+1032 LAFRL

-1051 VTLWVVDHADD
+1051 ATLWVVDHADD

-1211 NNADQFDVKIA
+1211 TNVDQFDVKIA

-1236 LPAGTPQT
+1236 LATGTPQT

>member
-1 MKKSATSS
+1 MNNLSQTILQAKAFQSWRL
-9 VQVSGLFHRMFGVG
+9 V
-23 AGAGNSLPVRKLMV
+23 LM
-37 AVLLLAAATF
+37 AIILLAATATSG
-47 LGVFAVAQAQAADGT
+47 LYMGTVQAQSSRGAI
-62 MTGVTLASDSPGT
+62 TGLTLTSDAPGT
-75 LTVSWKAPTPA
+75 LTVSWEAASPT
-86 PTDYRLR
+86 PTDYRVD
-93 WAPVGSDFLSW
+93 WAKSDEDYQSW
-104 NGTNETDRG
+104 KVDEGHL
-113 NAYPAG
+113 YPAETATAATIT
-119 DVTSLTLSGLS
+119 DLDHD
-130 EGTEFNVQAR
+130 TEYKIRMR
-140 ARYHKG
+140 ARYYRG
-146 EHKDSPWS
+146 EHEGKSWG
-154 GPWAEA
+154 GPWAADTITVAGEPAEA
-160 SALVMSEPPDVP
+160 PTPEPVEEEPAPEDTTP
-172 SAPAAPNLAGTV
+172 PAGTIDTITATDDEAGQLMLIWTAPAAPNADPTDYHVNWAKSTEEYPADTAEAGNAHPTTTTHTLAGLEYDTDYNVRVRARYSNGDHAASPWNGPWTETTAQVKLPLPAAPFIGAIAVSPDGDV
-184 LTPEG
+184 LLTWFNFEEN
-189 HVMLLWQIPSDDS
+189 DS
-202 ITGYQVLRGPD
+202 ITGYQILRGPD
-213 ADSLVVIE
+213 ADNMVVIE
-221 QDTGSG
+221 DDTGS
-227 GTSYTDTAPPTG
+227 
-239 QTHTYAVKA
+239 
-248 RNAAGL
+248 
-254 SPLSNTVTATVPAAA
+254 
-269 PIIVWTVLTPEGQV
+269 
-283 MLLWQN
+283 
-289 PSDDSITG
+289 
-297 YQVLRGPD
+297 
-305 ADSLVVIEED
+305 
-315 TESSATSYTDT
+315 SSTSYTDT
-326 APPAGQTHTYA
+326 APPAGQTHSYA
-337 VKARNAAGLS
+337 VKARNAVGLS
-347 QISNTVTATVPP
+347 PLSNTITATVPV
-359 AAPNLV
+359 A
-365 RTAVTP
+365 
-371 AGQVLLSWLNPAN
+371 
-384 DSITGYQ
+384 
-391 VLRGPDADSLVVIEQ
+391 
-406 DTGSSG
+406 
-412 TSYTD
+412 
-417 TSPPAGQTHTYAV
+417 
-430 KARNAAGLSPPSNTG
+430 
-445 TASVPA
+445 
-451 SEEEEELITARHEET
+451 EEEEELITARHEET

-495 GETIWIT
+495 EETIWIT

-529 ARQPGKDI
+529 ARQPEKDI

-563 DRARIFTYSLQS
+563 DRATIFAYSLQS

-586 FYTYTETYRNL
+586 FHTYIKASRNGRL

-769 DVGVEVDPPDADPN
+769 DVGVEVGPPDADPN

-870 TTADPGARNL
+870 TTADPGARDL

-907 VTASDAEKTTRRYVV
+907 VTASDAEKTTGRYVV
-922 ALVRPSVSEFGWLV
+922 ALVRPSESEFGWLV

-964 SGAGFRNYDTLR
+964 SGGRFRSDDTLR

-989 DIVDHWIGYAN
+989 DIVDYWIGYAN

-1021 YDLNSGGWRPW
+1021 YGLNSGGHRWD
-1032 LGFRL
+1032 LAFRL

-1051 VTLWVVDHADD
+1051 ATLWVVDHADD

-1211 NNADQFDVKIA
+1211 TNVDQFDVKIA

-1236 LPAGTPQT
+1236 LATGTPQT

>member
-1 MKKSATSS
+1 MNNLSQTILQAKAFQSWRL
-9 VQVSGLFHRMFGVG
+9 V
-23 AGAGNSLPVRKLMV
+23 LM
-37 AVLLLAAATF
+37 AIILLAATATSG
-47 LGVFAVAQAQAADGT
+47 LYMGTVQAQSSRGAI
-62 MTGVTLASDSPGT
+62 TGLTLTSDAPGT
-75 LTVSWKAPTPA
+75 LTVSWEAASPT
-86 PTDYRLR
+86 PTDYRVD
-93 WAPVGSDFLSW
+93 WAKSDEDYQSW
-104 NGTNETDRG
+104 KVDEGHL
-113 NAYPAG
+113 YPAETATAATIT
-119 DVTSLTLSGLS
+119 DLDHD
-130 EGTEFNVQAR
+130 TEYKIRMR
-140 ARYHKG
+140 ARYYRG
-146 EHKDSPWS
+146 EHEGKSWG
-154 GPWAEA
+154 GPWAADTITVAGEPAEA
-160 SALVMSEPPDVP
+160 PTPEPAEEEPAEEEPAEEEPAPEDTTP
-172 SAPAAPNLAGTV
+172 PAGTIDTITATDDEAGQLMLIWTAPAAPNADPTDYHVNWAKSTEEYPADTAEAGNAHPTTTTHTLAGLEYDTDYNVRVRARYSNGDHAASPWNGPWTETTAQVKLPLPAAPFIGAIAVSPDGDV
-184 LTPEG
+184 LLTWFNFEEN
-189 HVMLLWQIPSDDS
+189 DS
-202 ITGYQVLRGPD
+202 ITGYQILRGPD
-213 ADSLVVIE
+213 ADNMVVIE
-221 QDTGSG
+221 DDTGS
-227 GTSYTDTAPPTG
+227 
-239 QTHTYAVKA
+239 
-248 RNAAGL
+248 
-254 SPLSNTVTATVPAAA
+254 
-269 PIIVWTVLTPEGQV
+269 
-283 MLLWQN
+283 
-289 PSDDSITG
+289 
-297 YQVLRGPD
+297 
-305 ADSLVVIEED
+305 
-315 TESSATSYTDT
+315 SSTSYTDT
-326 APPAGQTHTYA
+326 APPAGQTHSYA
-337 VKARNAAGLS
+337 VKARNAVGLS
-347 QISNTVTATVPP
+347 PLSNTITATVPV
-359 AAPNLV
+359 A
-365 RTAVTP
+365 
-371 AGQVLLSWLNPAN
+371 
-384 DSITGYQ
+384 
-391 VLRGPDADSLVVIEQ
+391 
-406 DTGSSG
+406 
-412 TSYTD
+412 
-417 TSPPAGQTHTYAV
+417 
-430 KARNAAGLSPPSNTG
+430 
-445 TASVPA
+445 
-451 SEEEEELITARHEET
+451 EEEEELITARHEET

-495 GETIWIT
+495 EETIWIT

-529 ARQPGKDI
+529 ARQPEKDI

-563 DRARIFTYSLQS
+563 DRATIFAYSLQS

-586 FYTYTETYRNL
+586 FHTYIKASRNGRL

-769 DVGVEVDPPDADPN
+769 DVGVEVGPPDADPN

-870 TTADPGARNL
+870 TTADPGARDL

-922 ALVRPSVSEFGWLV
+922 ALVRPSESEFGWLV

-964 SGAGFRNYDTLR
+964 SGGRFRSDDTLR

-989 DIVDHWIGYAN
+989 DIVDYWIGYAN

-1021 YDLNSGGWRPW
+1021 YGLNSGGHRWD
-1032 LGFRL
+1032 LAFRL

-1051 VTLWVVDHADD
+1051 ATLWVVDHADD

-1211 NNADQFDVKIA
+1211 TNVDQFDVKIA

-1236 LPAGTPQT
+1236 LATGTPQT

>member
-1 MKKSATSS
+1 MNNLSQTILQAKAFQSWRL
-9 VQVSGLFHRMFGVG
+9 V
-23 AGAGNSLPVRKLMV
+23 LM
-37 AVLLLAAATF
+37 AIILLAATATSG
-47 LGVFAVAQAQAADGT
+47 LYMGTVQAQSSRGAI
-62 MTGVTLASDSPGT
+62 TGLTLTSDAPGT
-75 LTVSWKAPTPA
+75 LTVSWEAASPT
-86 PTDYRLR
+86 PTDYRVD
-93 WAPVGSDFLSW
+93 WAKSDEDYQSW
-104 NGTNETDRG
+104 KVDEGHL
-113 NAYPAG
+113 YPAETATAATITHL
-119 DVTSLTLSGLS
+119 DHD
-130 EGTEFNVQAR
+130 TEYKIRMR
-140 ARYHKG
+140 ARYYRG
-146 EHKDSPWS
+146 EHEGKSWG
-154 GPWAEA
+154 GPWAADTITVAGELAEA
-160 SALVMSEPPDVP
+160 PTPEPAEEEPAPEEPAPEDTTP
-172 SAPAAPNLAGTV
+172 PAGTIDTITATDDEAGQLMLIWTAPAAPNADPTDYHVNWAKSTEEYPADTAEAGNAHPTTTTHTLAGLEYDTDYNVRVRARYSNGDHAASPWNGPWTETTAQVKLPLPAAPFIGAIAVSPDGDV
-184 LTPEG
+184 LLTWFNFEEN
-189 HVMLLWQIPSDDS
+189 DS
-202 ITGYQVLRGPD
+202 ITGYQILRGPD
-213 ADSLVVIE
+213 ADNMVVIE
-221 QDTGSG
+221 DDTGS
-227 GTSYTDTAPPTG
+227 
-239 QTHTYAVKA
+239 
-248 RNAAGL
+248 
-254 SPLSNTVTATVPAAA
+254 
-269 PIIVWTVLTPEGQV
+269 
-283 MLLWQN
+283 
-289 PSDDSITG
+289 
-297 YQVLRGPD
+297 
-305 ADSLVVIEED
+305 
-315 TESSATSYTDT
+315 SSTSYTDT
-326 APPAGQTHTYA
+326 APPAGQTHSYA
-337 VKARNAAGLS
+337 VKARNAVGLS
-347 QISNTVTATVPP
+347 PLSNTITATVPV
-359 AAPNLV
+359 A
-365 RTAVTP
+365 
-371 AGQVLLSWLNPAN
+371 
-384 DSITGYQ
+384 
-391 VLRGPDADSLVVIEQ
+391 
-406 DTGSSG
+406 
-412 TSYTD
+412 
-417 TSPPAGQTHTYAV
+417 
-430 KARNAAGLSPPSNTG
+430 
-445 TASVPA
+445 
-451 SEEEEELITARHEET
+451 EEEEELITARHEET

-495 GETIWIT
+495 EETIWIT

-529 ARQPGKDI
+529 ARQPEKDI

-563 DRARIFTYSLQS
+563 DRATIFAYSLQS

-586 FYTYTETYRNL
+586 FHTYIKASRNGRL

-769 DVGVEVDPPDADPN
+769 DVGVEVGPPDADPN

-870 TTADPGARNL
+870 TTADPGARDL

-922 ALVRPSVSEFGWLV
+922 ALVRPSESEFGWLV

-964 SGAGFRNYDTLR
+964 SGGRFRSDDTLR

-989 DIVDHWIGYAN
+989 DIVDYWIGYAN

-1021 YDLNSGGWRPW
+1021 YGLNSGGHRWD
-1032 LGFRL
+1032 LAFRL

-1051 VTLWVVDHADD
+1051 ATLWVVDHADD

-1188 WQSKYAVR
+1188 WQSQYAVR

-1211 NNADQFDVKIA
+1211 TNVDQFDVKIA

-1236 LPAGTPQT
+1236 LATGTPQT

>member
-1 MKKSATSS
+1 MNNLSQTVLQTKAFQSWRL
-9 VQVSGLFHRMFGVG
+9 V
-23 AGAGNSLPVRKLMV
+23 LM
-37 AVLLLAAATF
+37 AVILLAAATTS
-47 LGVFAVAQAQAADGT
+47 GIYMATVEAQSSRGAI
-62 MTGVTLASDSPGT
+62 TGLTLASDAPGT
-75 LTVSWKAPTPA
+75 LTATWDAASPV
-86 PTDYRLR
+86 PTDYRVD
-93 WAPVGSDFLSW
+93 WAKSDEDYQSW
-104 NGTNETDRG
+104 KVDNGHVYPAADITTATITGLEHETDYKIR
-113 NAYPAG
+113 
-119 DVTSLTLSGLS
+119 
-130 EGTEFNVQAR
+130 AR
-140 ARYHKG
+140 ARYYRG
-146 EHKDSPWS
+146 EHEENPWG
-154 GPWAEA
+154 GPWATATITVAGEPAETPTPEPVEEEPVQEDPTQQPPRDDPAPEDTTPAAGTIETLTATDDEA
-160 SALVMSEPPDVP
+160 GQLVLIWT
-172 SAPAAPNLAGTV
+172 APAAPNADPTDYHVNWAKSAEEYPADTAEAGNAHPTTTTHTLAGLEYDTDYNVRVRARYSNGDHAASPWNGPWTETTAQVKLPLPAAPFIGAIAVTPDGDV
-184 LTPEG
+184 LISWFNFEEN
-189 HVMLLWQIPSDDS
+189 DS
-202 ITGYQVLRGPD
+202 ITGYQILRGPK
-213 ADSLVVIE
+213 ADSLAVIE
-221 QDTGSG
+221 DDTGSTS
-227 GTSYTDTAPPTG
+227 TSYTDTEA
-239 QTHTYAVKA
+239 
-248 RNAAGL
+248 
-254 SPLSNTVTATVPAAA
+254 S
-269 PIIVWTVLTPEGQV
+269 
-283 MLLWQN
+283 
-289 PSDDSITG
+289 
-297 YQVLRGPD
+297 
-305 ADSLVVIEED
+305 
-315 TESSATSYTDT
+315 
-326 APPAGQTHTYA
+326 AGQTHTYA
-337 VKARNAAGLS
+337 VKARNASGLS
-347 QISNTVTATVPP
+347 PLSNTLTATVP
-359 AAPNLV
+359 AA
-365 RTAVTP
+365 
-371 AGQVLLSWLNPAN
+371 
-384 DSITGYQ
+384 
-391 VLRGPDADSLVVIEQ
+391 
-406 DTGSSG
+406 
-412 TSYTD
+412 
-417 TSPPAGQTHTYAV
+417 
-430 KARNAAGLSPPSNTG
+430 
-445 TASVPA
+445 
-451 SEEEEELITARHEET
+451 EEEEELITARHEET

-495 GETIWIT
+495 EETIWIT
-502 RTTATAR
+502 RTTAAAR

-529 ARQPGKDI
+529 ARQPEKDI

-563 DRARIFTYSLQS
+563 DRATIFAYSLQS

-586 FYTYTETYRNL
+586 FHTYIKASRNGRL

-769 DVGVEVDPPDADPN
+769 DVGVEVGPPDADPN

-804 TVTATQDGETTTYG
+804 TVTATQDGETTTYR

-870 TTADPGARNL
+870 TTADPGARDL

-922 ALVRPSVSEFGWLV
+922 ALVRPSESEFGWLV

-964 SGAGFRNYDTLR
+964 SGGRFRKDDTLR

-989 DIVDHWIGYAN
+989 DIVDYWIGYAN

-1010 VSETQSHRIYV
+1010 VSETQSHRIHV
-1021 YDLNSGGWRPW
+1021 DDLNSGDWRPW

-1037 DSSNHNSHGLWSDG
+1037 HSSNSNSHGLWSDG

-1211 NNADQFDVKIA
+1211 TNVDQFDVKIA

-1236 LPAGTPQT
+1236 LATGTPQT

>member
-1 MKKSATSS
+1 MNNLSQTILQAKAFQSWRL
-9 VQVSGLFHRMFGVG
+9 V
-23 AGAGNSLPVRKLMV
+23 LM
-37 AVLLLAAATF
+37 AIILLAATATSG
-47 LGVFAVAQAQAADGT
+47 LYMGTVQAQSSRGAI
-62 MTGVTLASDSPGT
+62 TGLTLTSDAPGT
-75 LTVSWKAPTPA
+75 LTVSWEAASPT
-86 PTDYRLR
+86 PTDYRVD
-93 WAPVGSDFLSW
+93 WAKSDEDYQSW
-104 NGTNETDRG
+104 KVDEGHL
-113 NAYPAG
+113 YPAETATAATIT
-119 DVTSLTLSGLS
+119 DLDHD
-130 EGTEFNVQAR
+130 TEYKIRMR
-140 ARYHKG
+140 ARYYRG
-146 EHKDSPWS
+146 EHEGKSWG
-154 GPWAEA
+154 GPWAADTITVAGEPAEA
-160 SALVMSEPPDVP
+160 PTPEPAEEEPAPEEPAPEDTTP
-172 SAPAAPNLAGTV
+172 PAGTIDTITATDDEAGQLMLIWTAPAAPNADPTDYHVNWAKSTEEYPADTAEAGNAHPTTTTHTLAGLEYDTDYNVRVRARYSNGDHAASPWNGPWTETTAQVKLPLPAAPFIGAIAVSPDGDV
-184 LTPEG
+184 LLTWFNFEEN
-189 HVMLLWQIPSDDS
+189 DS
-202 ITGYQVLRGPD
+202 ITGYQILRGPD
-213 ADSLVVIE
+213 ADNMVVIE
-221 QDTGSG
+221 DDTGS
-227 GTSYTDTAPPTG
+227 
-239 QTHTYAVKA
+239 
-248 RNAAGL
+248 
-254 SPLSNTVTATVPAAA
+254 
-269 PIIVWTVLTPEGQV
+269 
-283 MLLWQN
+283 
-289 PSDDSITG
+289 
-297 YQVLRGPD
+297 
-305 ADSLVVIEED
+305 
-315 TESSATSYTDT
+315 SSTSYTDT
-326 APPAGQTHTYA
+326 APPAGQTHSYA
-337 VKARNAAGLS
+337 VKARNAVGLS
-347 QISNTVTATVPP
+347 PLSNTITATVPV
-359 AAPNLV
+359 A
-365 RTAVTP
+365 
-371 AGQVLLSWLNPAN
+371 
-384 DSITGYQ
+384 
-391 VLRGPDADSLVVIEQ
+391 
-406 DTGSSG
+406 
-412 TSYTD
+412 
-417 TSPPAGQTHTYAV
+417 
-430 KARNAAGLSPPSNTG
+430 
-445 TASVPA
+445 
-451 SEEEEELITARHEET
+451 EEEEELITARHEET

-495 GETIWIT
+495 EETIWIT

-529 ARQPGKDI
+529 ARQPEKDI

-563 DRARIFTYSLQS
+563 DRATIFAYSLQS

-586 FYTYTETYRNL
+586 FHTYIKASRNGRL

-711 NTLYSYRSLAPFPSL
+711 NTLYSFRSLAPFPSL

-769 DVGVEVDPPDADPN
+769 DVGVEVGPPDADPN

-870 TTADPGARNL
+870 TTADPGARDL

-922 ALVRPSVSEFGWLV
+922 ALVRPSESEFGWLV

-964 SGAGFRNYDTLR
+964 SGGRFRSDDTLR

-989 DIVDHWIGYAN
+989 DIVDYWIGYAN

-1021 YDLNSGGWRPW
+1021 YGLNSGGHRWD
-1032 LGFRL
+1032 LAFRL

-1051 VTLWVVDHADD
+1051 ATLWVVDHADD

-1181 EFGPFRS
+1181 EFGQFRS

-1211 NNADQFDVKIA
+1211 TNVDQFDVKIA

-1236 LPAGTPQT
+1236 LATGTPQT

>member
-1 MKKSATSS
+1 
-9 VQVSGLFHRMFGVG
+9 
-23 AGAGNSLPVRKLMV
+23 
-37 AVLLLAAATF
+37 
-47 LGVFAVAQAQAADGT
+47 
-62 MTGVTLASDSPGT
+62 
-75 LTVSWKAPTPA
+75 
-86 PTDYRLR
+86 
-93 WAPVGSDFLSW
+93 
-104 NGTNETDRG
+104 
-113 NAYPAG
+113 
-119 DVTSLTLSGLS
+119 
-130 EGTEFNVQAR
+130 
-140 ARYHKG
+140 
-146 EHKDSPWS
+146 
-154 GPWAEA
+154 
-160 SALVMSEPPDVP
+160 
-172 SAPAAPNLAGTV
+172 
-184 LTPEG
+184 
-189 HVMLLWQIPSDDS
+189 
-202 ITGYQVLRGPD
+202 
-213 ADSLVVIE
+213 
-221 QDTGSG
+221 
-227 GTSYTDTAPPTG
+227 
-239 QTHTYAVKA
+239 
-248 RNAAGL
+248 
-254 SPLSNTVTATVPAAA
+254 
-269 PIIVWTVLTPEGQV
+269 
-283 MLLWQN
+283 
-289 PSDDSITG
+289 
-297 YQVLRGPD
+297 
-305 ADSLVVIEED
+305 
-315 TESSATSYTDT
+315 
-326 APPAGQTHTYA
+326 
-337 VKARNAAGLS
+337 
-347 QISNTVTATVPP
+347 
-359 AAPNLV
+359 
-365 RTAVTP
+365 
-371 AGQVLLSWLNPAN
+371 
-384 DSITGYQ
+384 
-391 VLRGPDADSLVVIEQ
+391 
-406 DTGSSG
+406 
-412 TSYTD
+412 
-417 TSPPAGQTHTYAV
+417 
-430 KARNAAGLSPPSNTG
+430 
-445 TASVPA
+445 
-451 SEEEEELITARHEET
+451 
-466 ESTLFEK
+466 
-473 GELVTSHSFGSG
+473 
-485 PSQGRAIWSD
+485 
-495 GETIWIT
+495 
-502 RTTATAR
+502 
-509 LVDRVADTDGRADA
+509 
-523 YGLSDM
+523 
-529 ARQPGKDI
+529 
-537 RAMYG
+537 
-542 ALNHHA
+542 
-548 HGIWSDGQTM
+548 M

-586 FYTYTETYRNL
+586 FYTYTETHRNL

-818 VRVTRVDVDAI
+818 VRVTRVDVDSI

-870 TTADPGARNL
+870 TTADPGARDL

-922 ALVRPSVSEFGWLV
+922 ALVRPSESEFEWLV

-1010 VSETQSHRIYV
+1010 VSETQNHRIHV
-1021 YDLNSGGWRPW
+1021 YGLNSGGWRPW

-1211 NNADQFDVKIA
+1211 TNVDQFDVKIA

-1236 LPAGTPQT
+1236 LATGTTQT

>member
-1 MKKSATSS
+1 MNNLSQTILQAKAFQSWRL
-9 VQVSGLFHRMFGVG
+9 V
-23 AGAGNSLPVRKLMV
+23 LM
-37 AVLLLAAATF
+37 AIILLAATATSG
-47 LGVFAVAQAQAADGT
+47 LYMGTVQAQSSRGAI
-62 MTGVTLASDSPGT
+62 TGLTLTSDAPGT
-75 LTVSWKAPTPA
+75 LTVSWEAASPT
-86 PTDYRLR
+86 PTDYRVD
-93 WAPVGSDFLSW
+93 WAKSDEDYQSW
-104 NGTNETDRG
+104 KVDEGHL
-113 NAYPAG
+113 YPAETATAATIT
-119 DVTSLTLSGLS
+119 DLDHD
-130 EGTEFNVQAR
+130 TEYKIRMR
-140 ARYHKG
+140 ARYYRG
-146 EHKDSPWS
+146 EHEGKSWG
-154 GPWAEA
+154 GPWAADTITVAGEPAEA
-160 SALVMSEPPDVP
+160 PTPEPAEEEPEPAEEEPAPEDTTP
-172 SAPAAPNLAGTV
+172 PAGTIDTITATDDEAGQLMLIWTAPAAPNADPTDYHVNWAKSTEEYPADTAEAGNAHPTTTTHTLAGLEYDTDYNVRVRARYSNGDHAASPWNGPWTETTAQVKLPLPAAPFIGAIAVSPDGDV
-184 LTPEG
+184 LLTWFNFEEN
-189 HVMLLWQIPSDDS
+189 DS
-202 ITGYQVLRGPD
+202 ITGYQILRGPD
-213 ADSLVVIE
+213 ADNMVVIE
-221 QDTGSG
+221 DDTGS
-227 GTSYTDTAPPTG
+227 
-239 QTHTYAVKA
+239 
-248 RNAAGL
+248 
-254 SPLSNTVTATVPAAA
+254 
-269 PIIVWTVLTPEGQV
+269 
-283 MLLWQN
+283 
-289 PSDDSITG
+289 
-297 YQVLRGPD
+297 
-305 ADSLVVIEED
+305 
-315 TESSATSYTDT
+315 SSTSYTDT
-326 APPAGQTHTYA
+326 APPAGQTHSYA
-337 VKARNAAGLS
+337 VKARNAVGLS
-347 QISNTVTATVPP
+347 PLSNTITATVPV
-359 AAPNLV
+359 A
-365 RTAVTP
+365 
-371 AGQVLLSWLNPAN
+371 
-384 DSITGYQ
+384 
-391 VLRGPDADSLVVIEQ
+391 
-406 DTGSSG
+406 
-412 TSYTD
+412 
-417 TSPPAGQTHTYAV
+417 
-430 KARNAAGLSPPSNTG
+430 
-445 TASVPA
+445 
-451 SEEEEELITARHEET
+451 EEEEELITARHEET

-495 GETIWIT
+495 EETIWIT

-529 ARQPGKDI
+529 ARQPEKDI

-563 DRARIFTYSLQS
+563 DRATIFAYSLQS

-586 FYTYTETYRNL
+586 FHTYIKASRNGRL

-769 DVGVEVDPPDADPN
+769 DVGVEVGPPDADPN

-870 TTADPGARNL
+870 TTADPGARDL
-880 ISPSDADDVATGH
+880 ISPSDADDVAIGH

-922 ALVRPSVSEFGWLV
+922 ALVRPSESEFGWLV

-964 SGAGFRNYDTLR
+964 SGGRFRSDDTLR

-989 DIVDHWIGYAN
+989 DIVDYWIGYAN

-1021 YDLNSGGWRPW
+1021 YGLNSGGHRWD
-1032 LGFRL
+1032 LAFRL

-1051 VTLWVVDHADD
+1051 ATLWVVDHADD

-1211 NNADQFDVKIA
+1211 TNVDQFDVKIA

-1236 LPAGTPQT
+1236 LATGTPQT

>member
-1 MKKSATSS
+1 MNNLSQTVLQTKAFQSWRL
-9 VQVSGLFHRMFGVG
+9 V
-23 AGAGNSLPVRKLMV
+23 LM
-37 AVLLLAAATF
+37 AVILLAAATTSG
-47 LGVFAVAQAQAADGT
+47 LYMGTVQAQSSRGAI
-62 MTGVTLASDSPGT
+62 TGLTLASDAPGT
-75 LTVSWKAPTPA
+75 LTVSWEAASPV
-86 PTDYRLR
+86 PTDYRVD
-93 WAPVGSDFLSW
+93 WAKSDEDYQSW
-104 NGTNETDRG
+104 KVDEGHKYPTPTATAATITDL
-113 NAYPAG
+113 
-119 DVTSLTLSGLS
+119 DHD
-130 EGTEFNVQAR
+130 TEYKIRMR
-140 ARYHKG
+140 ARYYRG
-146 EHKDSPWS
+146 EHEGKSWG
-154 GPWAEA
+154 GPWATDTITVAGEPA
-160 SALVMSEPPDVP
+160 ETPTPEPAEEEPAEEEPVQQPPRDDPSPKDTTPEDTTPAAGTIETLTATDDDAGQLVLSWT
-172 SAPAAPNLAGTV
+172 APAAPNADPTDYHVNWAKSTEEYPADTAEAGNAHPTTTTHTLAGLEYDTDYNVRVRARYSNGDHAASPWNGPWTETTAQVKLPLPAAPTMGATAVSPDGDV
-184 LTPEG
+184 LLTWFNFEEN
-189 HVMLLWQIPSDDS
+189 DS
-202 ITGYQVLRGPD
+202 ITGYQILRGPD
-213 ADSLVVIE
+213 ADNMVVIE
-221 QDTGSG
+221 DDTGS
-227 GTSYTDTAPPTG
+227 
-239 QTHTYAVKA
+239 
-248 RNAAGL
+248 
-254 SPLSNTVTATVPAAA
+254 
-269 PIIVWTVLTPEGQV
+269 
-283 MLLWQN
+283 
-289 PSDDSITG
+289 
-297 YQVLRGPD
+297 
-305 ADSLVVIEED
+305 
-315 TESSATSYTDT
+315 SSTSYTDT
-326 APPAGQTHTYA
+326 APPAGQTHSYG
-337 VKARNAAGLS
+337 VKARNASGLS
-347 QISNTVTATVPP
+347 PLSNTITATVPV
-359 AAPNLV
+359 A
-365 RTAVTP
+365 
-371 AGQVLLSWLNPAN
+371 
-384 DSITGYQ
+384 
-391 VLRGPDADSLVVIEQ
+391 
-406 DTGSSG
+406 
-412 TSYTD
+412 
-417 TSPPAGQTHTYAV
+417 
-430 KARNAAGLSPPSNTG
+430 
-445 TASVPA
+445 
-451 SEEEEELITARHEET
+451 EEEEELITARHEET

-495 GETIWIT
+495 EETIWIT

-529 ARQPGKDI
+529 ARQPEKDI

-563 DRARIFTYSLQS
+563 DRATIFAYSLQS

-586 FYTYTETYRNL
+586 FHTYIKASRNGRL

-769 DVGVEVDPPDADPN
+769 DVGVEVGPPDADPN

-870 TTADPGARNL
+870 TTADPGARDL

-922 ALVRPSVSEFGWLV
+922 ALVRPSESEFGWLV

-964 SGAGFRNYDTLR
+964 SGGRFRSDDTLR

-989 DIVDHWIGYAN
+989 DIVDYWIGYAN

-1021 YDLNSGGWRPW
+1021 YGLNSGGHRWD
-1032 LGFRL
+1032 LAFRL

-1051 VTLWVVDHADD
+1051 ATLWVVDHADD

-1211 NNADQFDVKIA
+1211 TNVDQFDVKIA

-1236 LPAGTPQT
+1236 LATGTPQT

>member
-1 MKKSATSS
+1 MNLSSQPAPQARAFQSWRSIFLATILLVTVAITISTFYFAT
-9 VQVSGLFHRMFGVG
+9 VQAESHGAITGL
-23 AGAGNSLPVRKLMV
+23 
-37 AVLLLAAATF
+37 
-47 LGVFAVAQAQAADGT
+47 
-62 MTGVTLASDSPGT
+62 TLTSNAPGT
-75 LTVSWKAPTPA
+75 LTVSWEAASPT
-86 PTDYRLR
+86 PTDYRVD
-93 WAPVGSDFLSW
+93 WAKSDEDYQSW
-104 NGTNETDRG
+104 KVDDGHV
-113 NAYPAG
+113 YPAPTATA
-119 DVTSLTLSGLS
+119 VTIADL
-130 EGTEFNVQAR
+130 EHDTEYKIRMR
-140 ARYHKG
+140 ARYYKG
-146 EHKDSPWS
+146 EHEGKSWG
-154 GPWAEA
+154 GPWATETITVAGEPAETPTPEPAEEEPAPEDTTPPAGTIDTITATDDEA
-160 SALVMSEPPDVP
+160 GQLMLIWT
-172 SAPAAPNLAGTV
+172 APAAPNADPTDYHVNWAKSTEEYPADTAEAGNAHPTTTTHTLAGLEYDTDYNVRVRARYSNGDHAASPWNGPWTETTAQVKLPLPAAPFIGANAVSPDGDV
-184 LTPEG
+184 LLTWFNFEEN
-189 HVMLLWQIPSDDS
+189 DS
-202 ITGYQVLRGPD
+202 ITGYQILRGPD
-213 ADSLVVIE
+213 ADNMVVIE
-221 QDTGSG
+221 DDTGS
-227 GTSYTDTAPPTG
+227 
-239 QTHTYAVKA
+239 
-248 RNAAGL
+248 
-254 SPLSNTVTATVPAAA
+254 
-269 PIIVWTVLTPEGQV
+269 
-283 MLLWQN
+283 
-289 PSDDSITG
+289 
-297 YQVLRGPD
+297 
-305 ADSLVVIEED
+305 
-315 TESSATSYTDT
+315 SSTSYTDT
-326 APPAGQTHTYA
+326 APPAGQTHSYA
-337 VKARNAAGLS
+337 VKARNAVGLS
-347 QISNTVTATVPP
+347 PLSNTITATVPV
-359 AAPNLV
+359 A
-365 RTAVTP
+365 
-371 AGQVLLSWLNPAN
+371 
-384 DSITGYQ
+384 
-391 VLRGPDADSLVVIEQ
+391 
-406 DTGSSG
+406 
-412 TSYTD
+412 
-417 TSPPAGQTHTYAV
+417 
-430 KARNAAGLSPPSNTG
+430 
-445 TASVPA
+445 
-451 SEEEEELITARHEET
+451 EEEEELITARHEET

-495 GETIWIT
+495 EETIWIT

-529 ARQPGKDI
+529 ARQPEKDI

-563 DRARIFTYSLQS
+563 DRATIFAYSLQS

-586 FYTYTETYRNL
+586 FHTYIKASRNGRL

-769 DVGVEVDPPDADPN
+769 DVGVEVGPPDADPN

-804 TVTATQDGETTTYG
+804 TVTATQDGETTAYG

-870 TTADPGARNL
+870 TTADPGARDL

-922 ALVRPSVSEFGWLV
+922 ALVRPSESEFGWLV

-964 SGAGFRNYDTLR
+964 SGGRFRSDDTLR

-989 DIVDHWIGYAN
+989 DIVDYWIGYAN

-1021 YDLNSGGWRPW
+1021 YGLNSGGHRWD
-1032 LGFRL
+1032 LAFRL

-1051 VTLWVVDHADD
+1051 ATLWVVDHADD

-1089 GRGAGLWSDGTTM
+1089 GHGAGLWSDGTTM

-1211 NNADQFDVKIA
+1211 TNVDQFDVKIA

-1236 LPAGTPQT
+1236 LATGTPQT

>member
-1 MKKSATSS
+1 MKESATST
-9 VQVSGLFHRMFGVG
+9 VQASRLFHRMFGVG
-23 AGAGNSLPVRKLMV
+23 VHAGNSLPVRKLMV
-37 AVLLLAAATF
+37 AVLLLVVATF

-93 WAPVGSDFLSW
+93 WAPVGSDYLPW

-160 SALVMSEPPDVP
+160 SALVMSESPDVP
-172 SAPAAPNLAGTV
+172 SAPAEPNLAGTV

-189 HVMLLWQIPSDDS
+189 HVMLLWQNPSDDS

-213 ADSLVVIE
+213 ADSLVVVE

-315 TESSATSYTDT
+315 TESSATSYTDA

-371 AGQVLLSWLNPAN
+371 AGQVLLSWQNPAN

-451 SEEEEELITARHEET
+451 SEEEEELIAARHEET

-870 TTADPGARNL
+870 TTADPGARDL

-922 ALVRPSVSEFGWLV
+922 ALVRPSESEFGWLV

-1127 ALDFNELAPHG
+1127 ALDFNGLAPHG
-1138 NASPNGIWSNGSVM
+1138 NSSPNGIWSNGSVM

-1211 NNADQFDVKIA
+1211 TNADQFDVKIA

>member
-1 MKKSATSS
+1 MNNLSQTILQAKAFQSWRL
-9 VQVSGLFHRMFGVG
+9 V
-23 AGAGNSLPVRKLMV
+23 LM
-37 AVLLLAAATF
+37 AIILLAATATSG
-47 LGVFAVAQAQAADGT
+47 LYMGTVQAQSSRGAI
-62 MTGVTLASDSPGT
+62 TGLTLTSDAPGT
-75 LTVSWKAPTPA
+75 LTVSWEAASPT
-86 PTDYRLR
+86 PTDYRVD
-93 WAPVGSDFLSW
+93 WAKSDEDYQSW
-104 NGTNETDRG
+104 KVDEGHL
-113 NAYPAG
+113 YPAETATAATIT
-119 DVTSLTLSGLS
+119 DLDHD
-130 EGTEFNVQAR
+130 TEYKIRMR
-140 ARYHKG
+140 ARYYRG
-146 EHKDSPWS
+146 EHEGKSWG
-154 GPWAEA
+154 GPWAADTITVAGEPAEA
-160 SALVMSEPPDVP
+160 PTPEPAEEEPAEEEPAEEEPAPEDTTP
-172 SAPAAPNLAGTV
+172 PAGTIDTITATDDEAGQLMLIWTAPAAPNADPTDYHVNWAKSTEEYPADTAEAGNAHPTTTTHTLAGLEYDTDYNVRVRARYSNGDHAASPWNGPWTETTAQVKLPLPAAPFIGAIAVSPDGDV
-184 LTPEG
+184 LLTWFNFEEN
-189 HVMLLWQIPSDDS
+189 DS
-202 ITGYQVLRGPD
+202 ITGYQILRGPD
-213 ADSLVVIE
+213 ADNMVVIE
-221 QDTGSG
+221 DDTGS
-227 GTSYTDTAPPTG
+227 
-239 QTHTYAVKA
+239 
-248 RNAAGL
+248 
-254 SPLSNTVTATVPAAA
+254 
-269 PIIVWTVLTPEGQV
+269 
-283 MLLWQN
+283 
-289 PSDDSITG
+289 
-297 YQVLRGPD
+297 
-305 ADSLVVIEED
+305 
-315 TESSATSYTDT
+315 SSTSYTDT
-326 APPAGQTHTYA
+326 APPAGQTHSYA
-337 VKARNAAGLS
+337 VKARNAVGLS
-347 QISNTVTATVPP
+347 PLSNTITATVPV
-359 AAPNLV
+359 A
-365 RTAVTP
+365 
-371 AGQVLLSWLNPAN
+371 
-384 DSITGYQ
+384 
-391 VLRGPDADSLVVIEQ
+391 
-406 DTGSSG
+406 
-412 TSYTD
+412 
-417 TSPPAGQTHTYAV
+417 
-430 KARNAAGLSPPSNTG
+430 
-445 TASVPA
+445 
-451 SEEEEELITARHEET
+451 EEEEELITARHEET

-495 GETIWIT
+495 EETIWIT

-529 ARQPGKDI
+529 ARQPEKDI

-563 DRARIFTYSLQS
+563 DRATIFAYSLQS

-586 FYTYTETYRNL
+586 FHTYIKASRNGRL

-769 DVGVEVDPPDADPN
+769 DVGVEVGPPDADPN

-870 TTADPGARNL
+870 TTADPGARDL

-922 ALVRPSVSEFGWLV
+922 ALVRPSESEFGWLV

-964 SGAGFRNYDTLR
+964 SGGRFRSDDTLR

-989 DIVDHWIGYAN
+989 DIVDYWIGYAN

-1021 YDLNSGGWRPW
+1021 YGLNSGGHRWD
-1032 LGFRL
+1032 LVFRL

-1051 VTLWVVDHADD
+1051 ATLWVVDHADD

-1211 NNADQFDVKIA
+1211 TNVDQFDVKIA

-1236 LPAGTPQT
+1236 LATGTPQT

>member
-1 MKKSATSS
+1 MNNLSQTILQAKAFQSWRL
-9 VQVSGLFHRMFGVG
+9 V
-23 AGAGNSLPVRKLMV
+23 LM
-37 AVLLLAAATF
+37 AIILLAATATSG
-47 LGVFAVAQAQAADGT
+47 LYMGTVQAQSSRGAI
-62 MTGVTLASDSPGT
+62 TGLTLTSDAPGT
-75 LTVSWKAPTPA
+75 LTVSWEAASPT
-86 PTDYRLR
+86 PTDYRVD
-93 WAPVGSDFLSW
+93 WAKSDEDYQSW
-104 NGTNETDRG
+104 KVDEGHL
-113 NAYPAG
+113 YPAETATAATIT
-119 DVTSLTLSGLS
+119 DLDHD
-130 EGTEFNVQAR
+130 TEYKIRMR
-140 ARYHKG
+140 ARYYRG
-146 EHKDSPWS
+146 EHEGKSWG
-154 GPWAEA
+154 GPWAADTITVAGEPAEA
-160 SALVMSEPPDVP
+160 PTPEPAEEEPAEEEPAEEEPAEEEPAEEEPAPEDTTP
-172 SAPAAPNLAGTV
+172 PAGTIDTITATDDEAGQLMLIWTAPAAPNADPTDYHVNWAKSTEEYPADTAEAGNAHPTTTTHTLAGLEYDTDYNVRVRARYSNGDHAASPWNGPWTETTAQVKLPLPAAPFIGAIAVSPDGDV
-184 LTPEG
+184 LLTWFNFEEN
-189 HVMLLWQIPSDDS
+189 DS
-202 ITGYQVLRGPD
+202 ITGYQILRGPD
-213 ADSLVVIE
+213 ADNMVVIE
-221 QDTGSG
+221 DDTGS
-227 GTSYTDTAPPTG
+227 
-239 QTHTYAVKA
+239 
-248 RNAAGL
+248 
-254 SPLSNTVTATVPAAA
+254 
-269 PIIVWTVLTPEGQV
+269 
-283 MLLWQN
+283 
-289 PSDDSITG
+289 
-297 YQVLRGPD
+297 
-305 ADSLVVIEED
+305 
-315 TESSATSYTDT
+315 SSTSYTDT
-326 APPAGQTHTYA
+326 APPAGQTHSYA
-337 VKARNAAGLS
+337 VKARNAVGLS
-347 QISNTVTATVPP
+347 PLSNTITATVPV
-359 AAPNLV
+359 A
-365 RTAVTP
+365 
-371 AGQVLLSWLNPAN
+371 
-384 DSITGYQ
+384 
-391 VLRGPDADSLVVIEQ
+391 
-406 DTGSSG
+406 
-412 TSYTD
+412 
-417 TSPPAGQTHTYAV
+417 
-430 KARNAAGLSPPSNTG
+430 
-445 TASVPA
+445 
-451 SEEEEELITARHEET
+451 EEEEELITARHEET

-495 GETIWIT
+495 EETIWIT

-529 ARQPGKDI
+529 ARQPEKDI

-548 HGIWSDGQTM
+548 HGIWSDGQTL

-563 DRARIFTYSLQS
+563 DRATIFAYSLQS

-586 FYTYTETYRNL
+586 FHTYIKASRNGRL

-769 DVGVEVDPPDADPN
+769 DVGVEVGPPDADPN

-870 TTADPGARNL
+870 TTADPGARDL

-922 ALVRPSVSEFGWLV
+922 ALVRPSESEFGWLV

-964 SGAGFRNYDTLR
+964 SGGRFRSDDTLR

-989 DIVDHWIGYAN
+989 DIVDYWIGYAN

-1021 YDLNSGGWRPW
+1021 YGLNSGGHRWD
-1032 LGFRL
+1032 LAFRL

-1051 VTLWVVDHADD
+1051 ATLWVVDHADD

-1211 NNADQFDVKIA
+1211 TNVDQFDVKIA

-1236 LPAGTPQT
+1236 LATGTPQT

>member
-1 MKKSATSS
+1 MNNLSQTILQAKAFQSWRL
-9 VQVSGLFHRMFGVG
+9 V
-23 AGAGNSLPVRKLMV
+23 LM
-37 AVLLLAAATF
+37 AIILLAAAATSG
-47 LGVFAVAQAQAADGT
+47 LYMGTVQAQSSRGAI
-62 MTGVTLASDSPGT
+62 TGLTLTSDAPGT
-75 LTVSWKAPTPA
+75 LTVSWEAASPT
-86 PTDYRLR
+86 PTDYRVD
-93 WAPVGSDFLSW
+93 WAKSDEDYQSW
-104 NGTNETDRG
+104 KVDEGHL
-113 NAYPAG
+113 YPAETTTAATIT
-119 DVTSLTLSGLS
+119 DLDHD
-130 EGTEFNVQAR
+130 TEYKVRVR
-140 ARYHKG
+140 ARYYRG
-146 EHKDSPWS
+146 EHEGKSWG
-154 GPWAEA
+154 GPWAADTITVAGEPAEA
-160 SALVMSEPPDVP
+160 PTPEPAEEEPAEEEPAPEEPAPEDTTP
-172 SAPAAPNLAGTV
+172 PAGTIDTITATDDEAGQLMLIWTAPAAPNADPTDYHVNWAKSTEEYPADTAEAGNAHPTTTTHTLAGLEYDTDYNVRVRARYSNGDHAASPWNGPWTETTAQVKLPLPAAPFIGAIAVSPDGDV
-184 LTPEG
+184 LLTWFNFEEN
-189 HVMLLWQIPSDDS
+189 DS
-202 ITGYQVLRGPD
+202 ITGYQILRGPD
-213 ADSLVVIE
+213 ADNMVVIE
-221 QDTGSG
+221 DDTGS
-227 GTSYTDTAPPTG
+227 
-239 QTHTYAVKA
+239 
-248 RNAAGL
+248 
-254 SPLSNTVTATVPAAA
+254 
-269 PIIVWTVLTPEGQV
+269 
-283 MLLWQN
+283 
-289 PSDDSITG
+289 
-297 YQVLRGPD
+297 
-305 ADSLVVIEED
+305 
-315 TESSATSYTDT
+315 SSTSYTDT
-326 APPAGQTHTYA
+326 APPAGQTHSYA
-337 VKARNAAGLS
+337 VKARNAVGLS
-347 QISNTVTATVPP
+347 PLSNTITATVPV
-359 AAPNLV
+359 A
-365 RTAVTP
+365 
-371 AGQVLLSWLNPAN
+371 
-384 DSITGYQ
+384 
-391 VLRGPDADSLVVIEQ
+391 
-406 DTGSSG
+406 
-412 TSYTD
+412 
-417 TSPPAGQTHTYAV
+417 
-430 KARNAAGLSPPSNTG
+430 
-445 TASVPA
+445 
-451 SEEEEELITARHEET
+451 EEEEELITARHEET

-495 GETIWIT
+495 EETIWIT

-529 ARQPGKDI
+529 ARQPEKDI

-563 DRARIFTYSLQS
+563 DRATIFAYSLQS

-586 FYTYTETYRNL
+586 FHTYIKASRNGRL

-769 DVGVEVDPPDADPN
+769 DVGVEVGPPDADPN

-870 TTADPGARNL
+870 TTADPGARDL

-922 ALVRPSVSEFGWLV
+922 ALVRPSESEFGWLV

-964 SGAGFRNYDTLR
+964 SGGRFRSDDTLR

-989 DIVDHWIGYAN
+989 DIVDYWIGYAN

-1021 YDLNSGGWRPW
+1021 YGLNSGGHRWD
-1032 LGFRL
+1032 LAFRL

-1051 VTLWVVDHADD
+1051 ATLWVVDHADD

-1211 NNADQFDVKIA
+1211 TNVDQFDVKIA

-1236 LPAGTPQT
+1236 LATGTPQT